1 MAYDVEAVL
10 KANVTQFSS
19 GIKEAESLFDS
30 LLNKSNSTM
39 DKLSSG
45 ISAAGKAI
53 TGIGLG
59 TTAIGVSAAKG
70 FGEFQANLNKA
81 AVVAGGTSK
90 NINELAD
97 VANRM
102 GAELPISA
110 NEAAQAMI
118 EMAQN
123 GADLNKIKTQFP
135 AIAQAATAAGAD
147 LTTTAGVVQQA
158 MNVWG
163 DSIGSSEQAAAIL
176 TQNANISNASIETM
190 QQGLSNVAS
199 SSKLLGVNMTDASAA
214 IGLITNTGMSAAQA
228 SQDLNHAMLKMAAP
242 TKNGAKEM
250 ARLGLS
256 FTDAAGNMK
265 PFKQI
270 LEEVAE
276 KTKDMSQAE
285 KTATLKNLFDTSGM
299 QAINPLLD
307 AVMNKTDDATK
318 SWDAATNALNGVSRS
333 QADAAKFLSE
343 SANEMQ
349 QNMGSKIEQVGGNW
363 EALTNTAMAAKGGV
377 TSSLLDMVNNTLS
390 WAASSDSAVAKWTR
404 SFIGLSPVIGP
415 IMTTVG
421 TAMMNV
427 NNIAKG
433 LGGAFNGLR
442 TVMTNPFALA
452 VIAIGAL
459 VASLVYAYQHSE
471 KFRNVVNKAV
481 DTVVK
486 KFNELKAQ
494 AQPAIDAIKQAFS
507 KFDIAAF
514 APLIATI
521 GTLIASIGRFN
532 KIKLKNPFAGL
543 KFTMPKI
550 KNPFSGLV
558 DMAKSASETV
568 KGAFSG
574 IGNAIKSAF
583 SGIGN
588 MVSTV
593 FKGIASAIGSL
604 NFQGVAAFAV
614 GLAAVTAALVAL
626 SATQGMVL
634 PFLQGLSQIFVQLV
648 SGVLQGFA
656 TALVTLAPI
665 MTTLASALV
674 MLSPLVVAFGTAFSM
689 VATAVGGA
697 IAAIVPAISSGV
709 AQIATALTPIVQI
722 ISTTFVQV
730 VTVISQA
737 IVQIVQAIAP
747 FIPSITS
754 MFTTITTVVANAIT
768 QIIQALAPFIPAVTE
783 MVTAL
788 APVLSQIVQ
797 AFSNLVSQ
805 ISPII
810 DSIGTLFKSL
820 GTAIETVLSGVSN
833 VVTSFGNSIRTVLD
847 GVAGIFE
854 SMGNSAKNAGT
865 GVKLMAQGIS
875 TLTALPLGDM
885 AATLAAVASG
895 LAAIVASGIGFA
907 GAGLQAAGIGMQIM
921 ATSAQMASAAIQ
933 MLPASLSLLTASL
946 GTLPAMLTMAGAS
959 MTAFATSAQS
969 SIASLMVIGATITQ
983 FASMMLMIAPASA
996 TASAG
1001 LASFNGQASAAGS
1014 AMARLGAASA
1024 SALGQITAL
1033 GAGIASSMA
1042 GATASITMAASQMAA
1057 AIPMAGTQMTVTM
1070 QAAMNQIKAVVLNG
1084 MTASASAV
1092 RNGGTQ
1098 MATAIRS
1105 AGTQM
1110 TTTMQS
1116 AMNQVVNVVRNGMT
1130 NAASAVR
1137 NGASQM
1143 ATAMRSAGSQMVA
1156 AANSMVN
1163 QTVSAVRNGRGAMQ
1177 SAGAYMAQGLAVG
1190 MRSALAEVT
1199 AAANQLVA
1207 QAEKAAQAKAKIHSP
1222 SRLFRDE
1229 VGWWIGAGVA
1239 VGIDKSA
1246 ARVAKSVDFIKDL
1259 ASPLDSDILTAGD
1272 FALSDMQES
1281 LSTTISVSHAPQSVQ
1296 HNINNTSNQQRLIEK
1311 IDELLEETR
1320 RGRVIYMDGKEVGR
1334 TVDRHLGQSTQM
1346 RSRTSWA

>member
-10 KANVTQFSS
+10 KANVTQFSR

-39 DKLSSG
+39 DKLTSG
-45 ISAAGKAI
+45 ISAAGKAM

-70 FGEFQANLNKA
+70 FWEFQMNLNKA

-270 LEEVAE
+270 LTEVAE

-377 TSSLLDMVNNTLS
+377 TASLLDMTNNTLS
-390 WAASSDSAVAKWTR
+390 WAASSDSAVAKWIR

-481 DTVVK
+481 DAVVK

-521 GTLIASIGRFN
+521 GTLIASLGRFN
-532 KIKLKNPFAGL
+532 KFKLKNPFAGI
-543 KFTMPKI
+543 KFTMPKF

-568 KGAFSG
+568 KSTFSG

-583 SGIGN
+583 AGIGN

-604 NFQGVAAFAV
+604 NFQGVAAFAA

-626 SATQGMVL
+626 SAVQGMVL
-634 PFLQGLSQIFVQLV
+634 PFLQGLSNIFVQLV

-656 TALVTLAPI
+656 SALVTLAPI
-665 MTTLASALV
+665 MTTLASALA

-689 VATAVGGA
+689 AATAVGGA
-697 IAAIVPAISSGV
+697 IAQIVTALAGGV
-709 AQIATALTPIVQI
+709 AQITTALTPIVQI

-737 IVQIVQAIAP
+737 IAQIIQAIAP
-747 FIPSITS
+747 FIPAITS
-754 MFTTITTVVANAIT
+754 MFSTVTTVVANAIT
-768 QIIQALAPFIPAVTE
+768 QIVQALAPFIPAVTE

-797 AFSNLVSQ
+797 AFSNLVNQ

-810 DSIGTLFKSL
+810 DSIGNLFKSL
-820 GTAIETVLSGVSN
+820 GTAIETVLSGASN

-865 GVKLMAQGIS
+865 GVKLMAQGIA
-875 TLTALPLGDM
+875 TLTALPLGDV
-885 AATLAAVASG
+885 AATLASVAAG
-895 LAAIVASGIGFA
+895 LAGIAASGIATA
-907 GAGLQAAGIGMQIM
+907 GPGMQAAGMGMMLIASAGMQAQVAL
-921 ATSAQMASAAIQ
+921 AT
-933 MLPASLSLLTASL
+933 LPSVITSFTASL
-946 GTLPAMLTMAGAS
+946 NGVGGTLTMAGAAI
-959 MTAFATSAQS
+959 TNFAAGAVSSLAGLAGASAQ
-969 SIASLMVIGATITQ
+969 IASFTATVVTIVGAVGV
-983 FASMMLMIAPASA
+983 AN
-996 TASAG
+996 AG
-1001 LASFNGQASAAGS
+1001 LASFNGQANAAG
-1014 AMARLGAASA
+1014 AALGVLGGRATAAS
-1024 SALGQITAL
+1024 SQIIAL
-1033 GAGIASSMA
+1033 GAGITSAMANATTAIAS
-1042 GATASITMAASQMAA
+1042 
-1057 AIPMAGTQMTVTM
+1057 AGTQMTV
-1070 QAAMNQIKAVVLNG
+1070 
-1084 MTASASAV
+1084 
-1092 RNGGTQ
+1092 
-1098 MATAIRS
+1098 
-1105 AGTQM
+1105 
-1110 TTTMQS
+1110 TMQS

-1156 AANSMVN
+1156 AAQSMVN

-1207 QAEKAAQAKAKIHSP
+1207 QAEKAAQAKAKIKSP

-1259 ASPLDSDILTAGD
+1259 ASPLTSDILTAGD
-1272 FALSDMQES
+1272 FALSDMQAS
-1281 LSTTISVSHAPQSVQ
+1281 LSTTASVNHAPQTISYV
-1296 HNINNTSNQQRLIEK
+1296 NDNTANQNSLMAR
-1311 IDELLEETR
+1311 IDELISQVKDGKR
-1320 RGRVIYMDGKEVGR
+1320 IYMDGKEVGR
-1334 TVDRHLGQSTQM
+1334 TVDRHLGQSTQL

>member
-1 MAYDVEAVL
+1 MAYNVEAVL

-19 GIKEAESLFDS
+19 GIKEAESMFDS

-39 DKLSSG
+39 DKLASG
-45 ISAAGKAI
+45 ISVAGKAM

-70 FGEFQANLNKA
+70 FGEFQMNLNKA

-190 QQGLSNVAS
+190 KQGLSNVAS

-242 TKNGAKEM
+242 SKNGVKAMK
-250 ARLGLS
+250 RLGLS

-270 LEEVAE
+270 LTEVAD

-285 KTATLKNLFDTSGM
+285 KTETLKNLFDTSGM

-318 SWDAATNALNGVSRS
+318 SWEAATNALNGVSGS
-333 QADAAKFLSE
+333 QADAAKFLAE

-377 TSSLLDMVNNTLS
+377 TSSLLDMTNNALS
-390 WAASSDSAVAKWTR
+390 WAASSDSAVAQWTR

-433 LGGAFNGLR
+433 LGGAFNGLKA
-442 TVMTNPFALA
+442 VMSNPFGLA
-452 VIAIGAL
+452 VIAIAAL

-471 KFRNVVNKAV
+471 RFRNVVNQAV

-486 KFNELKAQ
+486 KFNELKAK

-514 APLIATI
+514 APLIATT
-521 GTLIASIGRFN
+521 GTLMASLGMFN
-532 KIKLKNPFAGL
+532 KFKLKNPFAGL
-543 KFTMPKI
+543 KFTMPKL
-550 KNPFSGLV
+550 KNPFSGLAN
-558 DMAKSASETV
+558 MAKSAGAAV
-568 KGAFSG
+568 KGTFSG

-583 SGIGN
+583 SGVGN
-588 MVSTV
+588 MISTV
-593 FKGIASAIGSL
+593 FKGIASAISSL
-604 NFQGVAAFAV
+604 NFQGIAAFAA

-626 SATQGMVL
+626 SAVQGMVL
-634 PFLQGLSQIFVQLV
+634 PFLQGLANIFVQLV
-648 SGVLQGFA
+648 GGVLQGFA
-656 TALVTLAPI
+656 SALVTLAPV
-665 MTTLASALV
+665 MTTLASALA

-709 AQIATALTPIVQI
+709 AQIVTALTPIVQI

-737 IVQIVQAIAP
+737 IAQIIQAIAP
-747 FIPSITS
+747 FIPAITT
-754 MFTTITTVVANAIT
+754 MFTTITTVVANAIV
-768 QIIQALAPFIPAVTE
+768 QIVQALAPFIPAVTE

-788 APVLSQIVQ
+788 APILSQIVQ

-810 DSIGTLFKSL
+810 DSIGTLFRSL
-820 GTAIETVLSGVSN
+820 GTAIETVLSGASN
-833 VVTSFGNSIRTVLD
+833 VVSSFGNSIRTVLD

-854 SMGNSAKNAGT
+854 SMGNSAKNAGM
-865 GVKLMAQGIS
+865 GVKLMAQGIA

-885 AATLAAVASG
+885 AATLAAVAAG
-895 LAAIVASGIGFA
+895 LAGIAASGIATA
-907 GAGLQAAGIGMQIM
+907 GPGMQAAGMGMMLIASAGMQ
-921 ATSAQMASAAIQ
+921 AQVALTT
-933 MLPASLSLLTASL
+933 LPSVITNFTASL
-946 GTLPAMLTMAGAS
+946 NGIGGTLTIAGAAI
-959 MTAFATSAQS
+959 TNFAVGAVSSLAGLSGASAQ
-969 SIASLMVIGATITQ
+969 IASFTAMVVTIVGAVG
-983 FASMMLMIAPASA
+983 IAN
-996 TASAG
+996 AG
-1001 LASFNGQASAAGS
+1001 LASFNGQANAAG
-1014 AMARLGAASA
+1014 AALGVLGGRATAAS
-1024 SALGQITAL
+1024 SQIIAL
-1033 GAGIASSMA
+1033 GAGITSAMANATTAIAS
-1042 GATASITMAASQMAA
+1042 
-1057 AIPMAGTQMTVTM
+1057 AGTQMTV
-1070 QAAMNQIKAVVLNG
+1070 
-1084 MTASASAV
+1084 
-1092 RNGGTQ
+1092 
-1098 MATAIRS
+1098 
-1105 AGTQM
+1105 
-1110 TTTMQS
+1110 TMQS

-1143 ATAMRSAGSQMVA
+1143 ATAMRSAGTQMVA
-1156 AANSMVN
+1156 AAQSMVN
-1163 QTVSAVRNGRGAMQ
+1163 QTVSAVRSGRGAMQ
-1177 SAGAYMAQGLAVG
+1177 SAGYYMAQGLAVG
-1190 MRSALAEVT
+1190 MKAALPEVT

-1229 VGWWIGAGVA
+1229 VGFWIGAGVA
-1239 VGIDKSA
+1239 AGIDKSA

-1259 ASPLDSDILTAGD
+1259 ASPLNSDILTAGD
-1272 FALSDMQES
+1272 FALSDIQAS
-1281 LSTTISVSHAPQSVQ
+1281 LSTTTSVNHAPQTVSYV
-1296 HNINNTSNQQRLIEK
+1296 NDNTASQNSLMAK
-1311 IDELLEETR
+1311 MDELISYVKDGKRL
-1320 RGRVIYMDGKEVGR
+1320 YMDGKEVGR
-1334 TVDRHLGQSTQM
+1334 TVDRHLGQSTQL

>member
-1 MAYDVEAVL
+1 MAFDVEAVL
-10 KANVTQFSS
+10 KANVSQFSR
-19 GIKEAESLFDS
+19 GIKEAESMFDS

-39 DKLSSG
+39 DKLSNG
-45 ISAAGKAI
+45 ISVAGKAM

-59 TTAIGVSAAKG
+59 ATAIGVSAAKG
-70 FGEFQANLNKA
+70 FGEFQMNLNKA

-135 AIAQAATAAGAD
+135 AIAQAATAAGSD

-190 QQGLSNVAS
+190 KQGLSNVAS
-199 SSKLLGVNMTDASAA
+199 SSKLLGVNMTDASTA

-242 TKNGAKEM
+242 TENGAKEM
-250 ARLGLS
+250 ERLGLS

-276 KTKDMSQAE
+276 KTKNMSQAE

-318 SWDAATNALNGVSRS
+318 SWEAATNALNGVSGS
-333 QADAAKFLSE
+333 QADAAKFLAE

-390 WAASSDSAVAKWTR
+390 WAASSDSAVAQWTR

-427 NNIAKG
+427 NHIAKG
-433 LGGAFNGLR
+433 LGGAFNGLK
-442 TVMTNPFALA
+442 TVMSNPFALA

-486 KFNELKAQ
+486 KFNELKAK
-494 AQPAIDAIKQAFS
+494 AQPAIDAIKKAFS

-514 APLIATI
+514 APLIATL
-521 GTLIASIGRFN
+521 GTLMASLGMFN
-532 KIKLKNPFAGL
+532 KFKLKNPFAGL
-543 KFTMPKI
+543 KFTMPKF

-568 KGAFSG
+568 KGTFSG

-583 SGIGN
+583 SGVGN
-588 MVSTV
+588 MISTV

-634 PFLQGLSQIFVQLV
+634 PFLQGLAQIFVQLV

-656 TALVTLAPI
+656 SALVTLAPV
-665 MTTLASALV
+665 MTTLASALA
-674 MLSPLVVAFGTAFSM
+674 MLSPLVIAFGTAFSM
-689 VATAVGGA
+689 AATAVGGA
-697 IAAIVPAISSGV
+697 IAQIVTALAGGV
-709 AQIATALTPIVQI
+709 AQITTALTPIVQI

-737 IVQIVQAIAP
+737 IVQIIQAIAP
-747 FIPSITS
+747 FVPAITT
-754 MFTTITTVVANAIT
+754 MFTTITTVVANAIV

-810 DSIGTLFKSL
+810 DSIGNLFKSL

-865 GVKLMAQGIS
+865 GVKLMAQGIA

-885 AATLAAVASG
+885 AATLAAVAAG
-895 LAAIVASGIGFA
+895 LAGIVASGIGFA
-907 GAGLQAAGIGMQIM
+907 GAGLQAAGTGLMLIATAGMQAQVALTTLPSVI
-921 ATSAQMASAAIQ
+921 TSF
-933 MLPASLSLLTASL
+933 TASL
-946 GTLPAMLTMAGAS
+946 TGIGGALTMAGAAITS
-959 MTAFATSAQS
+959 FAAGAVSSLAGLSGASAQ
-969 SIASLMVIGATITQ
+969 IASFTAMVVTIVGAVG
-983 FASMMLMIAPASA
+983 IAN
-996 TASAG
+996 AG
-1001 LASFNGQASAAGS
+1001 LASFNGQANAAGAALGVLGGRATAASSQIIALGTGIMS
-1014 AMARLGAASA
+1014 AMANAT
-1024 SALGQITAL
+1024 TA
-1033 GAGIASSMA
+1033 IAS
-1042 GATASITMAASQMAA
+1042 
-1057 AIPMAGTQMTVTM
+1057 AGTQMTVTM
-1070 QAAMNQIKAVVLNG
+1070 QSAMNQI
-1084 MTASASAV
+1084 
-1092 RNGGTQ
+1092 
-1098 MATAIRS
+1098 
-1105 AGTQM
+1105 
-1110 TTTMQS
+1110 
-1116 AMNQVVNVVRNGMT
+1116 VNVVRNGMT

-1143 ATAMRSAGSQMVA
+1143 ADAMRSAGTQMVA
-1156 AANSMVN
+1156 AAQSMVN

-1199 AAANQLVA
+1199 AAANQLVE

-1229 VGWWIGAGVA
+1229 VGWWIGAGIS

-1246 ARVAKSVDFIKDL
+1246 AMVAKSVDFIKDL

-1281 LSTTISVSHAPQSVQ
+1281 LSTTISVSHTPQSVQ
-1296 HNINNTSNQQRLIEK
+1296 HNINNTSNQQRLIDK

-1334 TVDRHLGQSTQM
+1334 TVDRHLGQSTQL

>member
-1 MAYDVEAVL
+1 MAYNVEAVL
-10 KANVTQFSS
+10 KANVTQFSR
-19 GIKEAESLFDS
+19 GIKEAESMFDS

-39 DKLSSG
+39 DKLASG
-45 ISAAGKAI
+45 ISVAGKAM

-70 FGEFQANLNKA
+70 FGEFQMNLNKA

-190 QQGLSNVAS
+190 KQGLSNVAS

-242 TKNGAKEM
+242 SKNGVKAMK
-250 ARLGLS
+250 RLGLS

-270 LEEVAE
+270 LTEVAD

-285 KTATLKNLFDTSGM
+285 KTETLKNLFDTSGM

-318 SWDAATNALNGVSRS
+318 SWEAATNALNGVSGS
-333 QADAAKFLSE
+333 QADAAKFLAE

-377 TSSLLDMVNNTLS
+377 TSSLLDMTNNALS
-390 WAASSDSAVAKWTR
+390 WAASSDSAVAQWTR

-433 LGGAFNGLR
+433 LGGAFNGLKA
-442 TVMTNPFALA
+442 VMSNPFGLA
-452 VIAIGAL
+452 VIAIAAL

-471 KFRNVVNKAV
+471 RFRNVVNQAV

-486 KFNELKAQ
+486 KFNELKAK

-514 APLIATI
+514 APLIATT
-521 GTLIASIGRFN
+521 GTLMASLGMFN
-532 KIKLKNPFAGL
+532 KFKLKNPFAGL
-543 KFTMPKI
+543 KFTMPKL
-550 KNPFSGLV
+550 KNPFSGLAN
-558 DMAKSASETV
+558 MAKSAGAAV
-568 KGAFSG
+568 KGTFSG

-583 SGIGN
+583 SGVGN
-588 MVSTV
+588 MISTV
-593 FKGIASAIGSL
+593 FKGIASAISSL
-604 NFQGVAAFAV
+604 NFQGIAAFAA

-626 SATQGMVL
+626 SAVQGMVL
-634 PFLQGLSQIFVQLV
+634 PFLQGLANIFVQLV
-648 SGVLQGFA
+648 GGVLQGFA
-656 TALVTLAPI
+656 SALVTLAPV
-665 MTTLASALV
+665 MTTLASALA

-709 AQIATALTPIVQI
+709 AQIVTALTPIVQI

-737 IVQIVQAIAP
+737 IAQIIQAIAP
-747 FIPSITS
+747 FIPAITT
-754 MFTTITTVVANAIT
+754 MFTTITTVVANAIV
-768 QIIQALAPFIPAVTE
+768 QIVQALAPFIPAVTE

-788 APVLSQIVQ
+788 APILSQIVQ

-810 DSIGTLFKSL
+810 DSIGTLFRSL
-820 GTAIETVLSGVSN
+820 GTAIETVLSGASN
-833 VVTSFGNSIRTVLD
+833 VVSSFGNSIRTVLD

-854 SMGNSAKNAGT
+854 SMGNSAKNAGM
-865 GVKLMAQGIS
+865 GVKLMAQGIA

-885 AATLAAVASG
+885 AATLAAVAAG
-895 LAAIVASGIGFA
+895 LAGIAASGIATA
-907 GAGLQAAGIGMQIM
+907 GPGMQAAGMGMMLIASAGMQ
-921 ATSAQMASAAIQ
+921 AQVALTT
-933 MLPASLSLLTASL
+933 LPSVITNFTASL
-946 GTLPAMLTMAGAS
+946 NGIGGTLTIAGAAI
-959 MTAFATSAQS
+959 TNFAVGAVSSLAGLSGASAQ
-969 SIASLMVIGATITQ
+969 IASFTAMVVTIVGAVG
-983 FASMMLMIAPASA
+983 IAN
-996 TASAG
+996 AG
-1001 LASFNGQASAAGS
+1001 LASFNGQANAAG
-1014 AMARLGAASA
+1014 AALGVLGGRATAAS
-1024 SALGQITAL
+1024 SQIIAL
-1033 GAGIASSMA
+1033 GAGITSAMANATTAIAS
-1042 GATASITMAASQMAA
+1042 
-1057 AIPMAGTQMTVTM
+1057 AGTQMTV
-1070 QAAMNQIKAVVLNG
+1070 
-1084 MTASASAV
+1084 
-1092 RNGGTQ
+1092 
-1098 MATAIRS
+1098 
-1105 AGTQM
+1105 
-1110 TTTMQS
+1110 TMQS

-1143 ATAMRSAGSQMVA
+1143 ATAMRSAGTQMVA
-1156 AANSMVN
+1156 AAQSMVN
-1163 QTVSAVRNGRGAMQ
+1163 QTVSAVRSGRGAMQ
-1177 SAGAYMAQGLAVG
+1177 SAGYYMAQGLAVG
-1190 MRSALAEVT
+1190 MKAALPEVT

-1229 VGWWIGAGVA
+1229 VGFWIGAGVA
-1239 VGIDKSA
+1239 AGIDKSA

-1259 ASPLDSDILTAGD
+1259 ASPLNSDILTAGD
-1272 FALSDMQES
+1272 FALSDIQAS
-1281 LSTTISVSHAPQSVQ
+1281 LSTTTSVNHAPQTVSYV
-1296 HNINNTSNQQRLIEK
+1296 NDNTASQNSLMAK
-1311 IDELLEETR
+1311 MDELISYVKDGKRL
-1320 RGRVIYMDGKEVGR
+1320 YMDGKEVGR
-1334 TVDRHLGQSTQM
+1334 TVDRHLGQSTQL

>member
-1 MAYDVEAVL
+1 MAFDVEAVL
-10 KANVTQFSS
+10 KANVTQFSR
-19 GIKEAESLFDS
+19 GIKEAESMFDS

-45 ISAAGKAI
+45 ISVAGKAM

-59 TTAIGVSAAKG
+59 ATAIGLSAAKG
-70 FGEFQANLNKA
+70 FGEFQMNLNKA

-123 GADLNKIKTQFP
+123 GADLDKIKTQFP

-190 QQGLSNVAS
+190 KQGLSNVAS

-242 TKNGAKEM
+242 TENGAKEM
-250 ARLGLS
+250 ERLGLS

-318 SWDAATNALNGVSRS
+318 SWEAATNALNGVSGS
-333 QADAAKFLSE
+333 QAEAAKFLAE

-377 TSSLLDMVNNTLS
+377 TSSLLDMTNNTLS

-404 SFIGLSPVIGP
+404 SFIGLSPVIGS

-433 LGGAFNGLR
+433 LGGAFNGLK
-442 TVMTNPFALA
+442 TVMSNPFALA
-452 VIAIGAL
+452 VVAIAAF

-481 DTVVK
+481 GTVVK
-486 KFNELKAQ
+486 TFNELKAK
-494 AQPAIDAIKQAFS
+494 AQPALDSIKNALG
-507 KFDIAAF
+507 KFDAGFF
-514 APLIATI
+514 APLIAGI
-521 GTLIASIGRFN
+521 GLFIASIMRLKGV
-532 KIKLKNPFAGL
+532 KIPNPFS
-543 KFTMPKI
+543 KFKLTLPKI
-550 KNPFSGLV
+550 PNPFSGLAN
-558 DMAKSASETV
+558 MAKSAGSAV
-568 KGAFSG
+568 KNVFSG
-574 IGNAIKSAF
+574 LG
-583 SGIGN
+583 
-588 MVSTV
+588 
-593 FKGIASAIGSL
+593 KGIATIFNGVGSAVSSV
-604 NFQGVAAFAV
+604 FQGIAKAISMLNPAGMVSFAV
-614 GLAAVTAALVAL
+614 GLAAVTAALIAL

-634 PFLQGLSQIFVQLV
+634 PFLQGLAQIFVRLV

-656 TALVTLAPI
+656 SALVTLAPV
-665 MTTLASALV
+665 MTTLASALA
-674 MLSPLVVAFGTAFSM
+674 MLSPLVIAFGTAFSM
-689 VATAVGGA
+689 VATAIAGA
-697 IAAIVPAISSGV
+697 IAAIVPAIASFA
-709 AQIATALTPIVQI
+709 AQIITAVTPIVQI

-737 IVQIVQAIAP
+737 IVQIIQAIAP
-747 FIPSITS
+747 FVPAITT
-754 MFTTITTVVANAIT
+754 MFTTITTVVANAIV

-810 DSIGTLFKSL
+810 DSIGNLFKSL

-854 SMGNSAKNAGT
+854 SMGNSAKNAGM

-885 AATLAAVASG
+885 AATLAAVAGG

-907 GAGLQAAGIGMQIM
+907 GAGLQAAGTGLMLIASAGMQAQVALTTLPSVI
-921 ATSAQMASAAIQ
+921 TSF
-933 MLPASLSLLTASL
+933 TASL
-946 GTLPAMLTMAGAS
+946 TGIGGALTMAGAAI
-959 MTAFATSAQS
+959 TNFAAGAVSSLAGLSGASAQ
-969 SIASLMVIGATITQ
+969 IASFTAMVVTIVGAVGV
-983 FASMMLMIAPASA
+983 AN
-996 TASAG
+996 AG
-1001 LASFNGQASAAGS
+1001 LASFNGQANAAGAALSVLGGRATAASSQIIALGTGIMS
-1014 AMARLGAASA
+1014 AMANAT
-1024 SALGQITAL
+1024 TA
-1033 GAGIASSMA
+1033 IAS
-1042 GATASITMAASQMAA
+1042 
-1057 AIPMAGTQMTVTM
+1057 AGTQMTVTM
-1070 QAAMNQIKAVVLNG
+1070 QG
-1084 MTASASAV
+1084 
-1092 RNGGTQ
+1092 
-1098 MATAIRS
+1098 
-1105 AGTQM
+1105 
-1110 TTTMQS
+1110 

-1143 ATAMRSAGSQMVA
+1143 ATAMRSAGTQMVA
-1156 AANSMVN
+1156 AAQSMVN
-1163 QTVSAVRNGRGAMQ
+1163 QTVSTVRNGRGAMQ
-1177 SAGAYMAQGLAVG
+1177 SAGSYMAQGLAVG

-1229 VGWWIGAGVA
+1229 VGWWIGAGIS

-1246 ARVAKSVDFIKDL
+1246 AMVAKSVDFIKDL

-1272 FALSDMQES
+1272 SALSDLQSS
-1281 LSTTISVSHAPQSVQ
+1281 LSTTISVSHTPQSVQ
-1296 HNINNTSNQQRLIEK
+1296 HNINNTSNQQRLIDK
-1311 IDELLEETR
+1311 IDELLQETR

-1334 TVDRHLGQSTQM
+1334 TIDRHLGQSTQL

>member
-1 MAYDVEAVL
+1 MAFDVEAVL

-19 GIKEAESLFDS
+19 GMKEAESMFDS

-45 ISAAGKAI
+45 ISVAGKAI

-59 TTAIGVSAAKG
+59 TTAMGVSAAKG
-70 FGEFQANLNKA
+70 FGEFQMNLNKA

-190 QQGLSNVAS
+190 KQGLSNVAS

-242 TKNGAKEM
+242 SQKSAGEM
-250 ARLGLS
+250 KRLGLS

-270 LEEVAE
+270 LTEVAE
-276 KTKDMSQAE
+276 KTKNMSQAE
-285 KTATLKNLFDTSGM
+285 KTTTLKNLFDTSGM

-318 SWDAATNALNGVSRS
+318 SWEAATNELTSVSGS
-333 QADAAKFLSE
+333 QADAAKFLAE

-363 EALTNTAMAAKGGV
+363 ESLTNTAMAAKGGV
-377 TSSLLDMVNNTLS
+377 TSSLLDMTNNALS
-390 WAASSDSAVAKWTR
+390 WAASSDSAVAQWTR

-433 LGGAFNGLR
+433 LGGAFNGLKA
-442 TVMTNPFALA
+442 VMSNPFALA
-452 VIAIGAL
+452 VIAIAAL
-459 VASLVYAYQHSE
+459 VAGLVYAYQHSE

-481 DTVVK
+481 DAVVK
-486 KFNELKAQ
+486 KFNELKAK
-494 AQPAIDAIKQAFS
+494 AQPAIDEIRQAFS

-514 APLIATI
+514 APLIATT
-521 GTLIASIGRFN
+521 GTLMASLGMFN
-532 KIKLKNPFAGL
+532 KFKFKNPLAGL
-543 KFTMPKI
+543 KFTMPKLN
-550 KNPFSGLV
+550 NPFSGLAN
-558 DMAKSASETV
+558 MAKSASETV
-568 KGAFSG
+568 KGTFSG
-574 IGNAIKSAF
+574 IGNAIKSVF
-583 SGIGN
+583 SGVGN
-588 MVSTV
+588 MISTV
-593 FKGIASAIGSL
+593 FKGMASAIGSL

-626 SATQGMVL
+626 SAVQGMVL
-634 PFLQGLSQIFVQLV
+634 PFLQGLAAIFVQLV
-648 SGVLQGFA
+648 GGTLQAFA
-656 TALVTLAPI
+656 SALITLAPV
-665 MTTLASALV
+665 MTTLASALT

-689 VATAVGGA
+689 VATAIGGA
-697 IAAIVPAISSGV
+697 IAAIVPAIADGV
-709 AQIATALTPIVQI
+709 AQIITALTPVVQI

-754 MFTTITTVVANAIT
+754 MFTTIATVVANAIV
-768 QIIQALAPFIPAVTE
+768 QIIQALAPFIPAVTQ
-783 MVTAL
+783 MVMAL
-788 APVLSQIVQ
+788 APILSQIVQ
-797 AFSNLVSQ
+797 AFNNLISQ

-810 DSIGTLFKSL
+810 DSIGNLFESL
-820 GTAIETVLSGVSN
+820 GTAIESVLSGASN
-833 VVTSFGNSIRTVLD
+833 VISSFGNSIRTVLD
-847 GVAGIFE
+847 GVAGIFDAI
-854 SMGNSAKNAGT
+854 GGAARNAGE
-865 GVKLMAQGIS
+865 GVKLMAQGIAI
-875 TLTALPLGDM
+875 LTGLPLGDM
-885 AATLAAVASG
+885 AATLAAVAVG
-895 LAAIVASGIGFA
+895 LTAIAGSGIATA
-907 GAGLQAAGIGMQIM
+907 GPGMQAAGVGMMLIATAGMQAQVALTTLPSVI
-921 ATSAQMASAAIQ
+921 TSFA
-933 MLPASLSLLTASL
+933 ASLTGIG
-946 GTLPAMLTMAGAS
+946 GTLIMAGAAI
-959 MTAFATSAQS
+959 TNFAVGAVASLAGLSGASAQ
-969 SIASLMVIGATITQ
+969 IAGFTAMVVTIVS
-983 FASMMLMIAPASA
+983 AVGIAN
-996 TASAG
+996 AG
-1001 LASFNGQASAAGS
+1001 LASFNGQANAAG
-1014 AMARLGAASA
+1014 AALGVLGGRATAAS
-1024 SALGQITAL
+1024 SQIIAL
-1033 GAGIASSMA
+1033 GAGITSAMANATTAIAS
-1042 GATASITMAASQMAA
+1042 
-1057 AIPMAGTQMTVTM
+1057 AGTQMTV
-1070 QAAMNQIKAVVLNG
+1070 
-1084 MTASASAV
+1084 
-1092 RNGGTQ
+1092 
-1098 MATAIRS
+1098 
-1105 AGTQM
+1105 
-1110 TTTMQS
+1110 TMQS

-1130 NAASAVR
+1130 NATSAVQ
-1137 NGASQM
+1137 NGTSQM
-1143 ATAMRSAGSQMVA
+1143 ADAMRSAGTQMVA
-1156 AANSMVN
+1156 AAQSMVN

-1177 SAGAYMAQGLAVG
+1177 SAGSYMTQGLAVG
-1190 MRSALAEVT
+1190 MRSALSEVT

-1239 VGIDKSA
+1239 AGIDRSA
-1246 ARVAKSVDFIKDL
+1246 GMVAKSVDFIKDL
-1259 ASPLDSDILTAGD
+1259 AGPLASDILTAGD
-1272 FALSDMQES
+1272 FALSDIQAS
-1281 LSTTISVSHAPQSVQ
+1281 LSTTTAVNHAPQTISYV
-1296 HNINNTSNQQRLIEK
+1296 NDNTANQNSLMTK
-1311 IDELLEETR
+1311 MDELISHVKD
-1320 RGRVIYMDGKEVGR
+1320 GKNIYMDGKEVGR
-1334 TVDRHLGQSTQM
+1334 SVDRHLGQNTQL

>member
-19 GIKEAESLFDS
+19 GIKEAESMFDS
-30 LLNKSNSTM
+30 LLSKSNSTM

-45 ISAAGKAI
+45 ISVAGKAM

-59 TTAIGVSAAKG
+59 ATAIGVSAAKG
-70 FGEFQANLNKA
+70 FGEFQMNLNKA

-190 QQGLSNVAS
+190 KQGLSNVAS

-250 ARLGLS
+250 TRLGLS

-270 LEEVAE
+270 LTEVAE

-307 AVMNKTDDATK
+307 SVMNKTDDATK
-318 SWDAATNALNGVSRS
+318 SWDAATNALNGVSSS
-333 QADAAKFLSE
+333 QADAAKFLAD

-349 QNMGSKIEQVGGNW
+349 QNMGSKLEQVGGNW

-377 TSSLLDMVNNTLS
+377 TSSLLDMTNNTLS

-433 LGGAFNGLR
+433 LGGAFNGLK
-442 TVMTNPFALA
+442 TVMSNPFALA
-452 VIAIGAL
+452 VIAIAGL

-521 GTLIASIGRFN
+521 GTLMASLGMFN
-532 KIKLKNPFAGL
+532 KFKLKNPFAGL
-543 KFTMPKI
+543 KFTMPKF

-583 SGIGN
+583 AGIGN

-626 SATQGMVL
+626 SATQDMIL
-634 PFLQGLSQIFVQLV
+634 PFLQGLAQIFVQLV

-656 TALVTLAPI
+656 SALVTLAPI
-665 MTTLASALV
+665 MTTLASALA
-674 MLSPLVVAFGTAFSM
+674 MLSPLVIAFGTAFSM
-689 VATAVGGA
+689 VATAIGGA
-697 IAAIVPAISSGV
+697 IAQIVPAISSGV
-709 AQIATALTPIVQI
+709 AQIVTALTPIVQI

-737 IVQIVQAIAP
+737 IVQIIQAIAP

-810 DSIGTLFKSL
+810 DSIGNLFKSL

-833 VVTSFGNSIRTVLD
+833 VVTSFGNSVRTVLD

-854 SMGNSAKNAGT
+854 SMGNSAKNAGM
-865 GVKLMAQGIS
+865 GVKLMAQGIA
-875 TLTALPLGDM
+875 TLTGLPLGDM
-885 AATLAAVASG
+885 AATLAAVAGG

-907 GAGLQAAGIGMQIM
+907 GAGLQAAGMGLMMIASAGMQAQVALTTLPSVI
-921 ATSAQMASAAIQ
+921 TSF
-933 MLPASLSLLTASL
+933 TASL
-946 GTLPAMLTMAGAS
+946 TGIGGALAMAGAAI
-959 MTAFATSAQS
+959 TGFAAGAVASLAGLSGASAQ
-969 SIASLMVIGATITQ
+969 IAGFTAMVVTIVGAVG
-983 FASMMLMIAPASA
+983 IAN
-996 TASAG
+996 AG
-1001 LASFNGQASAAGS
+1001 LASFNGQANAAGAALGVLGGRATAASSQIIALGTGITS
-1014 AMARLGAASA
+1014 AMANAT
-1024 SALGQITAL
+1024 TA
-1033 GAGIASSMA
+1033 IAS
-1042 GATASITMAASQMAA
+1042 
-1057 AIPMAGTQMTVTM
+1057 AGTQMTV
-1070 QAAMNQIKAVVLNG
+1070 
-1084 MTASASAV
+1084 
-1092 RNGGTQ
+1092 
-1098 MATAIRS
+1098 
-1105 AGTQM
+1105 
-1110 TTTMQS
+1110 TMQS

-1130 NAASAVR
+1130 NATSAVQ

-1143 ATAMRSAGSQMVA
+1143 AAAMRSAGTQMVSA
-1156 AANSMVN
+1156 AQSMVN

-1190 MRSALAEVT
+1190 MKSALPEVT

-1259 ASPLDSDILTAGD
+1259 ASPLNSDILNAGD
-1272 FALSDMQES
+1272 FALSDMQAS
-1281 LSTTISVSHAPQSVQ
+1281 LSTTASVNHAPQTISYV
-1296 HNINNTSNQQRLIEK
+1296 NDNTASQNSMMARM
-1311 IDELLEETR
+1311 DELISYVKDGKR
-1320 RGRVIYMDGKEVGR
+1320 IYMDGKEVGR
-1334 TVDRHLGQSTQM
+1334 TVDRHLGQSTQL

>member
-1 MAYDVEAVL
+1 MAYNVEAVL

-19 GIKEAESLFDS
+19 GIKEAESMFDS

-39 DKLSSG
+39 DKITSG
-45 ISAAGKAI
+45 ISVAGKAM

-70 FGEFQANLNKA
+70 FGEFQMNLNKA

-199 SSKLLGVNMTDASAA
+199 SSKLLGVNMTDASTA

-250 ARLGLS
+250 QRLGLS

-270 LEEVAE
+270 LTEVAE
-276 KTKDMSQAE
+276 KTKNMSQAE
-285 KTATLKNLFDTSGM
+285 KTASLKNLFDTSGM

-318 SWDAATNALNGVSRS
+318 SWDAATNALNGVSSS
-333 QADAAKFLSE
+333 QADAAKFLAE

-377 TSSLLDMVNNTLS
+377 TSSLLDMTNNTLS

-433 LGGAFNGLR
+433 LGGAFNGLK
-442 TVMTNPFALA
+442 TVMSNPFALA
-452 VIAIGAL
+452 VVAIAGL

-481 DTVVK
+481 DAVVK

-521 GTLIASIGRFN
+521 GTLMASLGMFN
-532 KIKLKNPFAGL
+532 KFKLKNPFAGL
-543 KFTMPKI
+543 KFTMPKF

-568 KGAFSG
+568 KGTFSG

-583 SGIGN
+583 AGIGN

-604 NFQGVAAFAV
+604 NFQGVASFAV
-614 GLAAVTAALVAL
+614 SLAAVTAALVAL
-626 SATQGMVL
+626 SAVQGMVL

-648 SGVLQGFA
+648 GGVLQGFA
-656 TALVTLAPI
+656 SALVTLAPV
-665 MTTLASALV
+665 MTTLASALT

-709 AQIATALTPIVQI
+709 AQIVTALTPIVQI

-737 IVQIVQAIAP
+737 IVQIIQAIAP
-747 FIPSITS
+747 FIPAITT

-820 GTAIETVLSGVSN
+820 GTAIESVLNGASN
-833 VVTSFGNSIRTVLD
+833 VVNSFGNSIRTVLD

-854 SMGNSAKNAGT
+854 SMGNSAKNAGM
-865 GVKLMAQGIS
+865 GVKLMAQGIA
-875 TLTALPLGDM
+875 TLTGLPLGDM
-885 AATLAAVASG
+885 AATLAAVAAG

-907 GAGLQAAGIGMQIM
+907 GAGLQAAGMGLMLIATAGMQAQVALTTLPSVI
-921 ATSAQMASAAIQ
+921 TSF
-933 MLPASLSLLTASL
+933 TASL
-946 GTLPAMLTMAGAS
+946 TGIGGALTTAGAAI
-959 MTAFATSAQS
+959 TNFAAGAVSSLAGLSGASAQ
-969 SIASLMVIGATITQ
+969 IASFTAMVVTIVGAVG
-983 FASMMLMIAPASA
+983 IAN
-996 TASAG
+996 AG
-1001 LASFNGQASAAGS
+1001 LASFNGQANAAGAALS
-1014 AMARLGAASA
+1014 VLGGRATAAS
-1024 SALGQITAL
+1024 SQIIAL
-1033 GAGIASSMA
+1033 GAGIMSAMSNATTAIAS
-1042 GATASITMAASQMAA
+1042 
-1057 AIPMAGTQMTVTM
+1057 AGTQMTV
-1070 QAAMNQIKAVVLNG
+1070 
-1084 MTASASAV
+1084 
-1092 RNGGTQ
+1092 
-1098 MATAIRS
+1098 
-1105 AGTQM
+1105 
-1110 TTTMQS
+1110 TMQS

-1143 ATAMRSAGSQMVA
+1143 ATAMRSAGTQMVA

-1190 MRSALAEVT
+1190 MKSALPEVT

-1259 ASPLDSDILTAGD
+1259 ASPLTGDILSAGD
-1272 FALSDMQES
+1272 FALSDIQAS
-1281 LSTTISVSHAPQSVQ
+1281 LSTTASVNHAPQTISYV
-1296 HNINNTSNQQRLIEK
+1296 NDNTANQNSLMARM
-1311 IDELLEETR
+1311 DELISHVKDGKRL
-1320 RGRVIYMDGKEVGR
+1320 YMDGKEVGR
-1334 TVDRHLGQSTQM
+1334 TVDRHLGQSTQL

>member
-1 MAYDVEAVL
+1 MAFDVEAIL
-10 KANVTQFSS
+10 KANVTQFSR
-19 GIKEAESLFDS
+19 GIKEAESMFDS
-30 LLNKSNSTM
+30 LLAKSNSTM
-39 DKLSSG
+39 DKLSNG
-45 ISAAGKAI
+45 ISVAGKAM

-59 TTAIGVSAAKG
+59 ATAIGVSAAKG
-70 FGEFQANLNKA
+70 FGEFQMNLNKA

-123 GADLNKIKTQFP
+123 GADLDKIKTQFP

-190 QQGLSNVAS
+190 RQGLSNVAS

-242 TKNGAKEM
+242 TENGAKEM
-250 ARLGLS
+250 QRLGLS

-270 LEEVAE
+270 LTEVAE

-318 SWDAATNALNGVSRS
+318 SWEAATNALNGVSGS
-333 QADAAKFLSE
+333 QAEAAKFLAE

-377 TSSLLDMVNNTLS
+377 TSSLLDMVNSTLS
-390 WAASSDSAVAKWTR
+390 WAASSDSAVAQWTR

-433 LGGAFNGLR
+433 LGGAFNGLKA
-442 TVMTNPFALA
+442 VMSNPFALA
-452 VIAIGAL
+452 VVAIAGL

-481 DTVVK
+481 SAVSSA
-486 KFNELKAQ
+486 FNKLKAK
-494 AQPAIDAIKQAFS
+494 AQPALDSIAKALG
-507 KFDIAAF
+507 KFDAGFF
-514 APLIATI
+514 APLIGGI
-521 GTLIASIGRFN
+521 GLFIASLM
-532 KIKLKNPFAGL
+532 KLKGVKIPNPLSNFKPTLPKFPNPFTGL
-543 KFTMPKI
+543 A
-550 KNPFSGLV
+550 
-558 DMAKSASETV
+558 DMAKSAGSAV
-568 KGAFSG
+568 KNVFSG
-574 IGNAIKSAF
+574 LG
-583 SGIGN
+583 
-588 MVSTV
+588 
-593 FKGIASAIGSL
+593 KGIATIFNGVGSAISSVFQGIARAVSML
-604 NFQGVAAFAV
+604 NPAGVAAFAA

-626 SATQGMVL
+626 SAVQGMVL

-648 SGVLQGFA
+648 GGVLQGFA
-656 TALVTLAPI
+656 SALVTLAPV
-665 MTTLASALV
+665 MTTLASALS
-674 MLSPLVVAFGTAFSM
+674 MLSPLVIAFGTAFSM

-697 IAAIVPAISSGV
+697 IAQIVPAISSFV
-709 AQIATALTPIVQI
+709 AQIVTALTPIVQI

-737 IVQIVQAIAP
+737 IVQIIQAIAP
-747 FIPSITS
+747 FVPAITT
-754 MFTTITTVVANAIT
+754 MFTSVTTVVANAIV

-810 DSIGTLFKSL
+810 ESIGNLFKSL
-820 GTAIETVLSGVSN
+820 GTAIETVLSGASN
-833 VVTSFGNSIRTVLD
+833 VITSFGNSVRTVLD

-854 SMGNSAKNAGT
+854 SMGNSAKNAGM
-865 GVKLMAQGIS
+865 GVKLMAQGIA
-875 TLTALPLGDM
+875 TLTGLPLGDM
-885 AATLAAVASG
+885 AATLAAVAGG

-907 GAGLQAAGIGMQIM
+907 GAGLQAAGTGLMMIATAGMQAQVALTTLPSVI
-921 ATSAQMASAAIQ
+921 TSF
-933 MLPASLSLLTASL
+933 TASL
-946 GTLPAMLTMAGAS
+946 TGIGGALTTAGAAIGNFAAGAVSSLAGLAGAS
-959 MTAFATSAQS
+959 AQ
-969 SIASLMVIGATITQ
+969 IASFTAMVVTIVGAVGV
-983 FASMMLMIAPASA
+983 AN
-996 TASAG
+996 AG
-1001 LASFNGQASAAGS
+1001 LATFNGQANAAGAALGVLGGRATAASSQIVALGTGIMS
-1014 AMARLGAASA
+1014 AMASA
-1024 SALGQITAL
+1024 TTA
-1033 GAGIASSMA
+1033 IAS
-1042 GATASITMAASQMAA
+1042 
-1057 AIPMAGTQMTVTM
+1057 AGTQMTV
-1070 QAAMNQIKAVVLNG
+1070 
-1084 MTASASAV
+1084 
-1092 RNGGTQ
+1092 
-1098 MATAIRS
+1098 
-1105 AGTQM
+1105 
-1110 TTTMQS
+1110 TMQS

-1143 ATAMRSAGSQMVA
+1143 AAAMRSAGTQMVA
-1156 AANSMVN
+1156 AAQSMIN
-1163 QTVSAVRNGRGAMQ
+1163 QTVSTVRNGRGAMQ
-1177 SAGAYMAQGLAVG
+1177 SAGSYMAQGLAVG

-1229 VGWWIGAGVA
+1229 VGWWIGAGIS

-1246 ARVAKSVDFIKDL
+1246 AMVAKSVDFIKDL
-1259 ASPLDSDILTAGD
+1259 ASPLNSDILAADD
-1272 FALSDMQES
+1272 FALSDMQSS
-1281 LSTTISVSHAPQSVQ
+1281 LSSTISVSHTPQSVQ
-1296 HNINNTSNQQRLIEK
+1296 HNINNTSNQQRLIDK
-1311 IDELLEETR
+1311 IDELLQETR

-1334 TVDRHLGQSTQM
+1334 TIDRHLGQSTQL

>member
-19 GIKEAESLFDS
+19 GIKEAESMFDS

-39 DKLSSG
+39 DKLASG
-45 ISAAGKAI
+45 ISVAGKAI

-70 FGEFQANLNKA
+70 FGEFQMNLNKA

-270 LEEVAE
+270 LTEVAE

-307 AVMNKTDDATK
+307 SVMNKTDDATK

-377 TSSLLDMVNNTLS
+377 TASLLDMTNNTLS

-452 VIAIGAL
+452 VVAIGAL

-481 DTVVK
+481 DAVVK

-521 GTLIASIGRFN
+521 GTLMASLSRFN
-532 KIKLKNPFAGL
+532 KFKLKNPFAGL
-543 KFTMPKI
+543 KFTMPKF

-568 KGAFSG
+568 KGTFSG
-574 IGNAIKSAF
+574 IGNAIKSAL
-583 SGIGN
+583 SGVGN

-614 GLAAVTAALVAL
+614 GLGAVTAALVAL
-626 SATQGMVL
+626 SAVQGMVL

-656 TALVTLAPI
+656 SALVTLAPI
-665 MTTLASALV
+665 MTTLASALA

-697 IAAIVPAISSGV
+697 IAQIVPAISSGV
-709 AQIATALTPIVQI
+709 AQIVTALTPIVQI

-737 IVQIVQAIAP
+737 IAQIIQAIAP
-747 FIPSITS
+747 FIPAITS
-754 MFTTITTVVANAIT
+754 MFTTIVTVVSNAIT
-768 QIIQALAPFIPAVTE
+768 QIVQALAPFIPAVTE

-810 DSIGTLFKSL
+810 NSIGTLFKSL
-820 GTAIETVLSGVSN
+820 GTAIETVLSGASN
-833 VVTSFGNSIRTVLD
+833 VITSFGNSIRTVLD

-854 SMGNSAKNAGT
+854 SMGNSAKNAGM

-875 TLTALPLGDM
+875 TLTALPLGDV
-885 AATLAAVASG
+885 AATLASVAAG
-895 LAAIVASGIGFA
+895 LAGIAASGIATA
-907 GAGLQAAGIGMQIM
+907 GPGMQAAGMGMMLIASAGMQAQVAL
-921 ATSAQMASAAIQ
+921 AT
-933 MLPASLSLLTASL
+933 LPSVITNFTASL
-946 GTLPAMLTMAGAS
+946 NGVGGTLTMAGAAI
-959 MTAFATSAQS
+959 TNFAVGAVASLAGLAGASAQ
-969 SIASLMVIGATITQ
+969 IASFTAMVVTIVGAVGV
-983 FASMMLMIAPASA
+983 AN
-996 TASAG
+996 AG
-1001 LASFNGQASAAGS
+1001 LASFNGQANAAG
-1014 AMARLGAASA
+1014 AALGVLGGRATAAS
-1024 SALGQITAL
+1024 SQIIAL
-1033 GAGIASSMA
+1033 GAGITSAMANATTAIAS
-1042 GATASITMAASQMAA
+1042 
-1057 AIPMAGTQMTVTM
+1057 AGTQMTV
-1070 QAAMNQIKAVVLNG
+1070 
-1084 MTASASAV
+1084 
-1092 RNGGTQ
+1092 
-1098 MATAIRS
+1098 
-1105 AGTQM
+1105 
-1110 TTTMQS
+1110 TMQS

-1130 NAASAVR
+1130 NAAAAVQ

-1207 QAEKAAQAKAKIHSP
+1207 QAEKAAKAKAEIKSP

-1239 VGIDKSA
+1239 VGIEKSA
-1246 ARVAKSVDFIKDL
+1246 TRVAKSVDFIKDL
-1259 ASPLDSDILTAGD
+1259 ASPLTSDILNAGD
-1272 FALSDMQES
+1272 FALSDMQAS
-1281 LSTTISVSHAPQSVQ
+1281 LSTTASVNHAPQTISYV
-1296 HNINNTSNQQRLIEK
+1296 NDNTASQNSMMAK
-1311 IDELLEETR
+1311 IDELISQVKDGKR
-1320 RGRVIYMDGKEVGR
+1320 IYMDGKEVGR
-1334 TVDRHLGQSTQM
+1334 TVDRHLGQSTQL

>member
-1 MAYDVEAVL
+1 MAFDVEAVL
-10 KANVTQFSS
+10 KANVTQFSR
-19 GIKEAESLFDS
+19 GIKEAESMFDS

-39 DKLSSG
+39 DKLANG
-45 ISAAGKAI
+45 ISVAGKAM

-59 TTAIGVSAAKG
+59 ATAIGISAAKG
-70 FGEFQANLNKA
+70 FGEFQMNLNKA

-190 QQGLSNVAS
+190 KQGLSNVAS

-242 TKNGAKEM
+242 TENGAKEM
-250 ARLGLS
+250 ERLGLS

-318 SWDAATNALNGVSRS
+318 SWEAATNALNGVSGS
-333 QADAAKFLSE
+333 QADAAKFLAE

-390 WAASSDSAVAKWTR
+390 WAASSDSAVAQWTR

-427 NNIAKG
+427 NHIAKG
-433 LGGAFNGLR
+433 LGGAFNGLK
-442 TVMTNPFALA
+442 TVMSNPFALA
-452 VIAIGAL
+452 VVAIGAL

-486 KFNELKAQ
+486 KFNELKAK
-494 AQPAIDAIKQAFS
+494 AQPAIDAIKRAFS

-521 GTLIASIGRFN
+521 GTLMASLGMFN
-532 KIKLKNPFAGL
+532 KFKLKNPFAGL
-543 KFTMPKI
+543 KFTMPKF

-558 DMAKSASETV
+558 DMAKSASATV
-568 KGAFSG
+568 KNTFNG
-574 IGNAIKSAF
+574 IGNAIKSAL

-634 PFLQGLSQIFVQLV
+634 PFLQGLAQIFVQLV
-648 SGVLQGFA
+648 GGVLQGFA
-656 TALVTLAPI
+656 SALVTLAPV
-665 MTTLASALV
+665 MTTLASALA

-689 VATAVGGA
+689 VATSIGGA
-697 IAAIVPAISSGV
+697 IAAIVPAIASGA
-709 AQIATALTPIVQI
+709 AQIIAALTPIVQI

-737 IVQIVQAIAP
+737 IVQIIQAIAP
-747 FIPSITS
+747 FVPAITT
-754 MFTTITTVVANAIT
+754 MFTSVTTVVANAIV
-768 QIIQALAPFIPAVTE
+768 QIIQALAPFIPAVTQ

-810 DSIGTLFKSL
+810 DSIGNLFKSI
-820 GTAIETVLSGVSN
+820 GTAIETVLSGASN
-833 VVTSFGNSIRTVLD
+833 VINSFGNSIRTVLD

-865 GVKLMAQGIS
+865 GVKLMAQGIA
-875 TLTALPLGDM
+875 TLTGLPLGDM
-885 AATLAAVASG
+885 AATLAAVAGG

-907 GAGLQAAGIGMQIM
+907 GAGLQAAGMGLMLIATAGMQ
-921 ATSAQMASAAIQ
+921 AQVALTT
-933 MLPASLSLLTASL
+933 LPSVFTNFTASL
-946 GTLPAMLTMAGAS
+946 TGIGGALTMAGA
-959 MTAFATSAQS
+959 AIANFAAGAVSSLAGLSGASAQ
-969 SIASLMVIGATITQ
+969 IASFTAMVVTIVGAVG
-983 FASMMLMIAPASA
+983 IAN
-996 TASAG
+996 AG
-1001 LASFNGQASAAGS
+1001 LTSFNGQANAAG
-1014 AMARLGAASA
+1014 AALGDLGGRATAAS
-1024 SALGQITAL
+1024 SQIIAL
-1033 GAGIASSMA
+1033 GAGIMSAMANATTAIAS
-1042 GATASITMAASQMAA
+1042 
-1057 AIPMAGTQMTVTM
+1057 AGTQMTV
-1070 QAAMNQIKAVVLNG
+1070 
-1084 MTASASAV
+1084 
-1092 RNGGTQ
+1092 
-1098 MATAIRS
+1098 
-1105 AGTQM
+1105 
-1110 TTTMQS
+1110 TMQS

-1130 NAASAVR
+1130 NAAAAVR

-1143 ATAMRSAGSQMVA
+1143 ATAMRSAGTQMVA

-1190 MRSALAEVT
+1190 IRSALPEVT

-1229 VGWWIGAGVA
+1229 VGWWIGAGIS

-1246 ARVAKSVDFIKDL
+1246 SMVAKSVDFIKDL
-1259 ASPLDSDILTAGD
+1259 ASPLDSDILNAGD
-1272 FALSDMQES
+1272 FALSDMQAS
-1281 LSTTISVSHAPQSVQ
+1281 LSTTISVSHTPQSVQ
-1296 HNINNTSNQQRLIEK
+1296 HNINNTSNQQRLIDK

-1334 TVDRHLGQSTQM
+1334 TVDRHLGQNTQL

>member
-1 MAYDVEAVL
+1 MAFDVEAVL
-10 KANVTQFSS
+10 KANVSQFSI
-19 GIKEAESLFDS
+19 GIKEAESMFDS

-39 DKLSSG
+39 GMLANG
-45 ISAAGKAI
+45 ISVAGKTM

-59 TTAIGVSAAKG
+59 ATAIGVSAAKG
-70 FGEFQANLNKA
+70 FGEFQMNLNKA

-123 GADLNKIKTQFP
+123 GADLDKIKTQFP

-163 DSIGSSEQAAAIL
+163 DSVGSSEQAAAIL

-190 QQGLSNVAS
+190 KQGLSNVAS

-242 TKNGAKEM
+242 TENGAKEM
-250 ARLGLS
+250 ERLGLS
-256 FTDAAGNMK
+256 FTDTAGNMK

-270 LEEVAE
+270 LTEVAE

-318 SWDAATNALNGVSRS
+318 SWDAATNALTSVSGS

-349 QNMGSKIEQVGGNW
+349 QNMGSKIEQIGGNW

-377 TSSLLDMVNNTLS
+377 TSSLLDMANSTLS
-390 WAASSDSAVAKWTR
+390 WAASSDSAVAQWTR

-415 IMTTVG
+415 ILTTVG

-433 LGGAFNGLR
+433 LGGAFNGLKA
-442 TVMTNPFALA
+442 VMSNPFGLA
-452 VIAIGAL
+452 VVAIGAL

-481 DTVVK
+481 NAVAK
-486 KFNELKAQ
+486 AFNELKAK

-521 GTLIASIGRFN
+521 GTLMVSLGRFN
-532 KIKLKNPFAGL
+532 KFKLKNPFAGF
-543 KFTMPKI
+543 KFTIPKLN
-550 KNPFSGLV
+550 NPFSGLV
-558 DMAKSASETV
+558 DMAKSAGEAV
-568 KGAFSG
+568 KGTFNG
-574 IGNAIKSAF
+574 IGNGIKSAL

-588 MVSTV
+588 MISTV

-604 NFQGVAAFAV
+604 NFQGVASFAV

-626 SATQGMVL
+626 SAVQGMVL

-656 TALVTLAPI
+656 SALVTLAPV
-665 MTTLASALV
+665 MTTLASALA

-689 VATAVGGA
+689 AATAVGGA
-697 IAAIVPAISSGV
+697 IAQIVTALAGGV
-709 AQIATALTPIVQI
+709 AQIVTALTPIVQI

-737 IVQIVQAIAP
+737 IVQIIQAIAP
-747 FIPSITS
+747 FIPSITN
-754 MFTTITTVVANAIT
+754 MFTSVTTVVANAIV

-783 MVTAL
+783 TVTAL

-810 DSIGTLFKSL
+810 DSIGNLFKSL
-820 GTAIETVLSGVSN
+820 GTAIETVLSGASN
-833 VVTSFGNSIRTVLD
+833 VITSFGNSVRTVLD

-854 SMGNSAKNAGT
+854 SMGNSAKNAGM
-865 GVKLMAQGIS
+865 GVKLMAQGIA
-875 TLTALPLGDM
+875 TLTGLPLGDM
-885 AATLAAVASG
+885 AATLAAVALG

-907 GAGLQAAGIGMQIM
+907 GAGLQAAGVGMQIM

-933 MLPASLSLLTASL
+933 MLPAALSLLTASL

-969 SIASLMVIGATITQ
+969 SVASLMAIGATITQ
-983 FASMMLMIAPASA
+983 FASMMLVIAPASA

-1001 LASFNGQASAAGS
+1001 LAAFNGQASAAGS
-1014 AMARLGAASA
+1014 AMSNLGAASA
-1024 SALGQITAL
+1024 SVLAQVTAL
-1033 GAGIASSMA
+1033 GTGITSSMA
-1042 GATASITMAASQMAA
+1042 GATASIKMAASQMAA

-1070 QAAMNQIKAVVLNG
+1070 QAAMNRIKMVVLNG

-1098 MATAIRS
+1098 MSTAIS
-1105 AGTQM
+1105 SSGTQM
-1110 TTTMQS
+1110 VTITQSTMSQMKS
-1116 AMNQVVNVVRNGMT
+1116 TVQNGM
-1130 NAASAVR
+1130 SSIVSSVII
-1137 NGASQM
+1137 G
-1143 ATAMRSAGSQMVA
+1143 GSQMV
-1156 AANSMVN
+1156 
-1163 QTVSAVRNGRGAMQ
+1163 SAWQ
-1177 SAGAYMAQGLAVG
+1177 SAGQQMVSATQNFVNSANSSLRNIGSGVNLYSNGSALMSGLKSGIDAGWSQITSNVSNMAQ
-1190 MRSALAEVT
+1190 
-1199 AAANQLVA
+1199 
-1207 QAEKAAQAKAKIHSP
+1207 
-1222 SRLFRDE
+1222 
-1229 VGWWIGAGVA
+1229 W
-1239 VGIDKSA
+1239 
-1246 ARVAKSVDFIKDL
+1246 IKDHKGPVSYDRRL
-1259 ASPLDSDILTAGD
+1259 LIENGQAIMAGLYRGISIGWDKVKGLVTPMAGIISDFVQGGMADS
-1272 FALSDMQES
+1272 FALPDATAVLGSN
-1281 LSTTISVSHAPQSVQ
+1281 LTISHTPQSVQ
-1296 HNINNTSNQQRLIEK
+1296 HNINNTSNKQRLIDK

-1334 TVDRHLGQSTQM
+1334 TVDRHLGQNTQL

>member
-19 GIKEAESLFDS
+19 GIKEAESMFDS

-39 DKLSSG
+39 DKLANG
-45 ISAAGKAI
+45 ISVAGKAM

-70 FGEFQANLNKA
+70 FGEFQMNLNKA

-176 TQNANISNASIETM
+176 TQNANISNASIDTM
-190 QQGLSNVAS
+190 RQGLSNVAS
-199 SSKLLGVNMTDASAA
+199 SSKLLGVNMTDASTA

-250 ARLGLS
+250 TRLGLS

-276 KTKDMSQAE
+276 KTKNMSQAE

-318 SWDAATNALNGVSRS
+318 SWDAATNALNSVSGS
-333 QADAAKFLSE
+333 QADAAKFLAE

-377 TSSLLDMVNNTLS
+377 TSSLLDMTNNTLS

-433 LGGAFNGLR
+433 LGGAFNGLKA
-442 TVMTNPFALA
+442 VMSNPFALA
-452 VIAIGAL
+452 VIAIAGL

-521 GTLIASIGRFN
+521 GTLMASLGMFN
-532 KIKLKNPFAGL
+532 KFKLKNPFAGL
-543 KFTMPKI
+543 KFTMPKF

-583 SGIGN
+583 AGIGN

-634 PFLQGLSQIFVQLV
+634 PFLQGLANIFVQLV
-648 SGVLQGFA
+648 GGVLQGFA
-656 TALVTLAPI
+656 SALVTLAPV
-665 MTTLASALV
+665 MTTLASALT

-709 AQIATALTPIVQI
+709 AQIVTALTPIVQI

-754 MFTTITTVVANAIT
+754 MFTTITTVIANAIT

-810 DSIGTLFKSL
+810 DSIGNLFKSL

-833 VVTSFGNSIRTVLD
+833 VVTSFGNSVRTVLD

-854 SMGNSAKNAGT
+854 SMGNSAKNAGM
-865 GVKLMAQGIS
+865 GVKLMAQGIA
-875 TLTALPLGDM
+875 TLTGLPLGDM
-885 AATLAAVASG
+885 AATLAAVAAG

-907 GAGLQAAGIGMQIM
+907 GAGLQAAGMGLMMIASAGMQ
-921 ATSAQMASAAIQ
+921 AQVALTTLPSVFTSF
-933 MLPASLSLLTASL
+933 TASL
-946 GTLPAMLTMAGAS
+946 AGIGGALTMAGAAI
-959 MTAFATSAQS
+959 TNFAVGAVASLAGLAGASAQ
-969 SIASLMVIGATITQ
+969 IASFTAMVVTIVGAVG
-983 FASMMLMIAPASA
+983 IAN
-996 TASAG
+996 AG
-1001 LASFNGQASAAGS
+1001 LASFNGQANAAGAALGVLGGRATAASSQIIALGTGIMS
-1014 AMARLGAASA
+1014 AMSNAT
-1024 SALGQITAL
+1024 TA
-1033 GAGIASSMA
+1033 IAS
-1042 GATASITMAASQMAA
+1042 
-1057 AIPMAGTQMTVTM
+1057 AGTQMTV
-1070 QAAMNQIKAVVLNG
+1070 
-1084 MTASASAV
+1084 
-1092 RNGGTQ
+1092 
-1098 MATAIRS
+1098 
-1105 AGTQM
+1105 
-1110 TTTMQS
+1110 TMQS

-1143 ATAMRSAGSQMVA
+1143 ATAMRSAGTQMVA
-1156 AANSMVN
+1156 AAQSMVN

-1190 MRSALAEVT
+1190 MRSALPEVT

-1259 ASPLDSDILTAGD
+1259 TSPLTSDILTAGD
-1272 FALSDMQES
+1272 FALSDIQAS
-1281 LSTTISVSHAPQSVQ
+1281 LSATASVNHAPQTISYA
-1296 HNINNTSNQQRLIEK
+1296 NDNTASQNSIMAK
-1311 IDELLEETR
+1311 MDELISQVKNGKR
-1320 RGRVIYMDGKEVGR
+1320 IYMDGKEVGR
-1334 TVDRHLGQSTQM
+1334 TVDRHLGQNTQL
-1346 RSRTSWA
+1346 RGRTSWT

>member
-1 MAYDVEAVL
+1 MAFDVEAVL
-10 KANVTQFSS
+10 KANVSQFSR
-19 GIKEAESLFDS
+19 GIKEAESMFDS

-39 DKLSSG
+39 DKLSNG
-45 ISAAGKAI
+45 ISVAGKAM

-59 TTAIGVSAAKG
+59 ATAIGVTAAKG
-70 FGEFQANLNKA
+70 FGEFQMNLNKA

-123 GADLNKIKTQFP
+123 GADLGKIKTQFP

-190 QQGLSNVAS
+190 KQGLSNVAS

-242 TKNGAKEM
+242 TENGAKEM
-250 ARLGLS
+250 ERLGLS
-256 FTDAAGNMK
+256 FTHAAGNMK

-270 LEEVAE
+270 LTEVAE

-318 SWDAATNALNGVSRS
+318 SWEAATNALNSVSGS

-349 QNMGSKIEQVGGNW
+349 QNMGSKIEQIGGNW

-377 TSSLLDMVNNTLS
+377 TSSLLDMANSTLS
-390 WAASSDSAVAKWTR
+390 WAASSDSAVAQWTR

-415 IMTTVG
+415 IMATVG

-433 LGGAFNGLR
+433 LGGAFNGLKA
-442 TVMTNPFALA
+442 VMSNPFGLA
-452 VIAIGAL
+452 VVAIGAL

-481 DTVVK
+481 NAVVK
-486 KFNELKAQ
+486 AFDKLKAK

-521 GTLIASIGRFN
+521 GTLMVSLGKFN
-532 KIKLKNPFAGL
+532 KFKLKNPFAGF
-543 KFTMPKI
+543 KFTIPKLN
-550 KNPFSGLV
+550 NPFSGLV
-558 DMAKSASETV
+558 DMAKSAGEAV
-568 KGAFSG
+568 KGTFNG
-574 IGNAIKSAF
+574 IGNAIKSAL

-626 SATQGMVL
+626 SAIQGMVL
-634 PFLQGLSQIFVQLV
+634 PFLQGLAQIFVQLV
-648 SGVLQGFA
+648 GGVLQGFA
-656 TALVTLAPI
+656 SALVTLAPV
-665 MTTLASALV
+665 MTTVASALA

-689 VATAVGGA
+689 AATAVGGA
-697 IAAIVPAISSGV
+697 IAQIVTALAGGV
-709 AQIATALTPIVQI
+709 AQIVTALTPIVQI

-737 IVQIVQAIAP
+737 IVQIIQAIAP
-747 FIPSITS
+747 FIPAITT
-754 MFTTITTVVANAIT
+754 MFTSITTVVANAIT

-810 DSIGTLFKSL
+810 DSIGNLFKSL
-820 GTAIETVLSGVSN
+820 GTAIETVLSGASN
-833 VVTSFGNSIRTVLD
+833 VITSFGNSVRTVLD

-854 SMGNSAKNAGT
+854 SMGNSAKNAGM
-865 GVKLMAQGIS
+865 GVKLMAQGIA
-875 TLTALPLGDM
+875 TLTGLPLGDM
-885 AATLAAVASG
+885 AATLTAVAAG

-907 GAGLQAAGIGMQIM
+907 GAGLQAAGTGLMLIATAGMQAQVALTTLPSVI
-921 ATSAQMASAAIQ
+921 TSF
-933 MLPASLSLLTASL
+933 TASL
-946 GTLPAMLTMAGAS
+946 AGIGGALTMAGA
-959 MTAFATSAQS
+959 AIANFAAGAVASLAGLAGASAQ
-969 SIASLMVIGATITQ
+969 IASFTAMVVTIVGAVGV
-983 FASMMLMIAPASA
+983 AN
-996 TASAG
+996 AG
-1001 LASFNGQASAAGS
+1001 LASFNGQANAAG
-1014 AMARLGAASA
+1014 AALGALGGRATAAS
-1024 SALGQITAL
+1024 SQIIAL
-1033 GAGIASSMA
+1033 GAGITSAMANATSAIAS
-1042 GATASITMAASQMAA
+1042 
-1057 AIPMAGTQMTVTM
+1057 AGTQMTVTM
-1070 QAAMNQIKAVVLNG
+1070 QSAMNQI
-1084 MTASASAV
+1084 
-1092 RNGGTQ
+1092 
-1098 MATAIRS
+1098 
-1105 AGTQM
+1105 
-1110 TTTMQS
+1110 
-1116 AMNQVVNVVRNGMT
+1116 VNVVRNGMT
-1130 NAASAVR
+1130 NATSAVR
-1137 NGASQM
+1137 NGANQM
-1143 ATAMRSAGSQMVA
+1143 ASAMRSAGTQMVA
-1156 AANSMVN
+1156 AAQSMVN

-1177 SAGAYMAQGLAVG
+1177 SAGSYMAQGLAVG

-1229 VGWWIGAGVA
+1229 VGWFIGAGVA

-1246 ARVAKSVDFIKDL
+1246 DMVAKSVDFIKDL
-1259 ASPLDSDILTAGD
+1259 ASPLNSDILTAGD

-1281 LSTTISVSHAPQSVQ
+1281 LSSTISVSHTPQSVQ
-1296 HNINNTSNQQRLIEK
+1296 HNINNTSNQQRLIDK
-1311 IDELLEETR
+1311 IDELLQETR

-1334 TVDRHLGQSTQM
+1334 TVDRHLGQNTQL

>member
-19 GIKEAESLFDS
+19 GIKEAESMFDS

-39 DKLSSG
+39 DKLTSG
-45 ISAAGKAI
+45 ISAAGKAM

-70 FGEFQANLNKA
+70 FGEFQMNLNKA

-270 LEEVAE
+270 LTEVAE

-377 TSSLLDMVNNTLS
+377 TASLLDMTNNTLS

-415 IMTTVG
+415 VMTTVG

-452 VIAIGAL
+452 VIAIAGL

-481 DTVVK
+481 DAVVK

-521 GTLIASIGRFN
+521 GTLIASLGRFN

-543 KFTMPKI
+543 KFTMPKF

-568 KGAFSG
+568 KSAFSG

-614 GLAAVTAALVAL
+614 GLGAVTAALVAL
-626 SATQGMVL
+626 SAVQGMVL

-656 TALVTLAPI
+656 SALVALAPI
-665 MTTLASALV
+665 MTTLASALA

-697 IAAIVPAISSGV
+697 IAQIVPAISSGV
-709 AQIATALTPIVQI
+709 AQIVTALTPIAQI

-737 IVQIVQAIAP
+737 IAQIIQAIAP
-747 FIPSITS
+747 FIPAITS
-754 MFTTITTVVANAIT
+754 MFSTVTTVVANAIT
-768 QIIQALAPFIPAVTE
+768 QIIQALAPFIPAVTQ

-810 DSIGTLFKSL
+810 DSIGNLFKSL
-820 GTAIETVLSGVSN
+820 GTAIETVLSGASN
-833 VVTSFGNSIRTVLD
+833 VVNSFGNSIRTVLD

-854 SMGNSAKNAGT
+854 SMGNSAKNAGM
-865 GVKLMAQGIS
+865 GVKLMAQGIA
-875 TLTALPLGDM
+875 TLTGLPLGDM

-895 LAAIVASGIGFA
+895 LAAIAASGIATA
-907 GAGLQAAGIGMQIM
+907 GPGMQAAGTGLMLIASAGMQAQAALTTLPSVI
-921 ATSAQMASAAIQ
+921 TSF
-933 MLPASLSLLTASL
+933 TASL
-946 GTLPAMLTMAGAS
+946 TGIGGTLTMAGAAI
-959 MTAFATSAQS
+959 TNFAVGAVASLAGLAGASAQ
-969 SIASLMVIGATITQ
+969 IASFTAMVVTIVGAVGV
-983 FASMMLMIAPASA
+983 AN
-996 TASAG
+996 AG
-1001 LASFNGQASAAGS
+1001 LASFNGQANAAG
-1014 AMARLGAASA
+1014 AALGVLGGRATAAS
-1024 SALGQITAL
+1024 SQIIAL
-1033 GAGIASSMA
+1033 GAGITSAMANATTAIAS
-1042 GATASITMAASQMAA
+1042 
-1057 AIPMAGTQMTVTM
+1057 AGTQMTV
-1070 QAAMNQIKAVVLNG
+1070 
-1084 MTASASAV
+1084 
-1092 RNGGTQ
+1092 
-1098 MATAIRS
+1098 
-1105 AGTQM
+1105 
-1110 TTTMQS
+1110 TMQS

-1130 NAASAVR
+1130 NATAAVQ

-1143 ATAMRSAGSQMVA
+1143 ATAMRSAGTEMVA
-1156 AANSMVN
+1156 AAQSMVN

-1239 VGIDKSA
+1239 SGIDKSA

-1259 ASPLDSDILTAGD
+1259 ASPLNSDILNAGD
-1272 FALSDMQES
+1272 FALSDMQAS
-1281 LSTTISVSHAPQSVQ
+1281 LSTTASVNHAPQTISYV
-1296 HNINNTSNQQRLIEK
+1296 NDNTANQNSMMAK
-1311 IDELLEETR
+1311 IDELISYVKDGKR
-1320 RGRVIYMDGKEVGR
+1320 IYMDGKEVGR
-1334 TVDRHLGQSTQM
+1334 TVDRHLGQNTQL

>member
-1 MAYDVEAVL
+1 MAYDVEAIL

-39 DKLSSG
+39 DKISSG
-45 ISAAGKAI
+45 ISIAGKAI

-70 FGEFQANLNKA
+70 FGEFQMNLNKA

-270 LEEVAE
+270 LTEVAE

-442 TVMTNPFALA
+442 AVMTNPFALA
-452 VIAIGAL
+452 VIAIAGL

-481 DTVVK
+481 GAVVK
-486 KFNELKAQ
+486 KFNELKAK
-494 AQPAIDAIKQAFS
+494 AQPALDAIKNALG
-507 KFDIAAF
+507 KLDAGVF
-514 APLIATI
+514 APLIGGI
-521 GTLIASIGRFN
+521 GLFIASLM
-532 KIKLKNPFAGL
+532 KLKGVKIPNPLSNFKPTLPKFPNPF
-543 KFTMPKI
+543 T
-550 KNPFSGLV
+550 GLV
-558 DMAKSASETV
+558 DMAKSAGSAV
-568 KGAFSG
+568 KNVFSG
-574 IGNAIKSAF
+574 LG
-583 SGIGN
+583 
-588 MVSTV
+588 
-593 FKGIASAIGSL
+593 KGIATILNGVGSAVSSV
-604 NFQGVAAFAV
+604 FQGIARAISMLNPAGVASFAMS
-614 GLAAVTAALVAL
+614 LAAVTAALVAL
-626 SATQGMVL
+626 SAVQGMVL
-634 PFLQGLSQIFVQLV
+634 PFLQGLSNIFVQLV
-648 SGVLQGFA
+648 GGVIQSFA
-656 TALVTLAPI
+656 TALVTLAPV
-665 MTTLASALV
+665 MTTLASALA

-709 AQIATALTPIVQI
+709 AQIVTALTPIVQI

-737 IVQIVQAIAP
+737 VVQIIQAIAP
-747 FIPSITS
+747 FIPAITT
-754 MFTTITTVVANAIT
+754 MFSTVTTVVANAIT

-810 DSIGTLFKSL
+810 DSIGNLFKSL

-865 GVKLMAQGIS
+865 GVKLMAQGIA

-885 AATLAAVASG
+885 AGTLAAVASG
-895 LAAIVASGIGFA
+895 LAGIAASGIATA
-907 GAGLQAAGIGMQIM
+907 GPGMQAAGTGMMLIASAGMQAQVAL
-921 ATSAQMASAAIQ
+921 AT
-933 MLPASLSLLTASL
+933 LPSVITSFTASL
-946 GTLPAMLTMAGAS
+946 NGIGGTLTMAGAAI
-959 MTAFATSAQS
+959 TGFAAGAVASLAGLAGASAQ
-969 SIASLMVIGATITQ
+969 IASFTATVVTIVGAVG
-983 FASMMLMIAPASA
+983 IAN
-996 TASAG
+996 AG
-1001 LASFNGQASAAGS
+1001 LASFNGQANAAG
-1014 AMARLGAASA
+1014 AALGVLGGRATAAS
-1024 SALGQITAL
+1024 SQIIAL
-1033 GAGIASSMA
+1033 GAGITSAMANATTAIAS
-1042 GATASITMAASQMAA
+1042 
-1057 AIPMAGTQMTVTM
+1057 AGTQMTV
-1070 QAAMNQIKAVVLNG
+1070 
-1084 MTASASAV
+1084 
-1092 RNGGTQ
+1092 
-1098 MATAIRS
+1098 
-1105 AGTQM
+1105 
-1110 TTTMQS
+1110 TMQS

-1130 NAASAVR
+1130 NATSAVQ

-1143 ATAMRSAGSQMVA
+1143 AAAMRSAGTQMVA
-1156 AANSMVN
+1156 TAQSMVN

-1259 ASPLDSDILTAGD
+1259 ASPLASDILTAGD
-1272 FALSDMQES
+1272 FALSDIQAS
-1281 LSTTISVSHAPQSVQ
+1281 LSTTASVNHAPQTVSYV
-1296 HNINNTSNQQRLIEK
+1296 NDNTANQNSLMARM
-1311 IDELLEETR
+1311 DELISHVKDGKRL
-1320 RGRVIYMDGKEVGR
+1320 YMDGKEVGR
-1334 TVDRHLGQSTQM
+1334 TVDRHLGQSTQL

>member
-1 MAYDVEAVL
+1 MAFDVEAVL
-10 KANVTQFSS
+10 KANVSQFSR
-19 GIKEAESLFDS
+19 GIKEAESMFDS

-39 DKLSSG
+39 DKLSNG
-45 ISAAGKAI
+45 ISVAGKAM

-59 TTAIGVSAAKG
+59 ATAIGVSAAKG
-70 FGEFQANLNKA
+70 FGEFQMNLNKA

-123 GADLNKIKTQFP
+123 GADLDKIKTQFP

-190 QQGLSNVAS
+190 KQGLSNVAS
-199 SSKLLGVNMTDASAA
+199 SSKLLGVSMTDASAA

-242 TKNGAKEM
+242 TENGAKEM
-250 ARLGLS
+250 ERLGLS

-276 KTKDMSQAE
+276 KTKEMSQAE

-318 SWDAATNALNGVSRS
+318 SWEAATNALTGVSSS
-333 QADAAKFLSE
+333 QAEAAKFLSE

-377 TSSLLDMVNNTLS
+377 TSSLLDMVNSTLS
-390 WAASSDSAVAKWTR
+390 WAASSDSAVAQWTR

-433 LGGAFNGLR
+433 LGGAFNGLK
-442 TVMTNPFALA
+442 TVMSNPFGLA
-452 VIAIGAL
+452 VVAIGAL

-481 DTVVK
+481 NTVAK
-486 KFNELKAQ
+486 AFNELKAK
-494 AQPAIDAIKQAFS
+494 AQPALDSIKNALG
-507 KFDIAAF
+507 KFDAGLF
-514 APLIATI
+514 APLIAGI
-521 GTLIASIGRFN
+521 GVFIASLM
-532 KIKLKNPFAGL
+532 KLKGV
-543 KFTMPKI
+543 KI
-550 KNPFSGLV
+550 PNPFSNFKPTLPKIPNPFTGLA
-558 DMAKSASETV
+558 DMAKSAGSAV
-568 KGAFSG
+568 KNAFSG
-574 IGNAIKSAF
+574 LG
-583 SGIGN
+583 
-588 MVSTV
+588 
-593 FKGIASAIGSL
+593 KGIATIFNGVGSAVSSV
-604 NFQGVAAFAV
+604 FQGIARAVSMLNPAGVASFAV

-626 SATQGMVL
+626 SAVQGMVL

-656 TALVTLAPI
+656 SALVTLAPV
-665 MTTLASALV
+665 MTTLASALA

-709 AQIATALTPIVQI
+709 AQIVTALTPIVQI

-737 IVQIVQAIAP
+737 IAQIIQAIAP
-747 FIPSITS
+747 FIPSITT

-810 DSIGTLFKSL
+810 DSIGNLFKSL
-820 GTAIETVLSGVSN
+820 GTAIETVLSGASN
-833 VVTSFGNSIRTVLD
+833 VINSFGNSVRTVLD

-854 SMGNSAKNAGT
+854 SMGNSAKNAGM
-865 GVKLMAQGIS
+865 GVKLMAQGIA
-875 TLTALPLGDM
+875 TLTGLPLGDM

-907 GAGLQAAGIGMQIM
+907 GAGLQAAGTGLMLIATAGMQAQVALTTLPSVI
-921 ATSAQMASAAIQ
+921 TSF
-933 MLPASLSLLTASL
+933 TASL
-946 GTLPAMLTMAGAS
+946 AGIGGSLTTAGAAITSFAAGAVASLAGLAGAS
-959 MTAFATSAQS
+959 AQ
-969 SIASLMVIGATITQ
+969 IASFTAMVVTIVGAVGV
-983 FASMMLMIAPASA
+983 AN
-996 TASAG
+996 AG
-1001 LASFNGQASAAGS
+1001 LASFNGQANAAG
-1014 AMARLGAASA
+1014 AALGVLGGRATAAS
-1024 SALGQITAL
+1024 SQIIAL
-1033 GAGIASSMA
+1033 GAGITSAMANATSAIAS
-1042 GATASITMAASQMAA
+1042 
-1057 AIPMAGTQMTVTM
+1057 AGTQMTV
-1070 QAAMNQIKAVVLNG
+1070 
-1084 MTASASAV
+1084 
-1092 RNGGTQ
+1092 
-1098 MATAIRS
+1098 
-1105 AGTQM
+1105 
-1110 TTTMQS
+1110 TMQS

-1130 NAASAVR
+1130 NATSAVQ

-1143 ATAMRSAGSQMVA
+1143 ASAMRSAGTQMVA
-1156 AANSMVN
+1156 AAQSMIN
-1163 QTVSAVRNGRGAMQ
+1163 QTVSTVRNGRGAMQ
-1177 SAGAYMAQGLAVG
+1177 SAGSYMAQGLAVG
-1190 MRSALAEVT
+1190 MRSALGEVT

-1207 QAEKAAQAKAKIHSP
+1207 QAERAAQAKAKIHSP

-1229 VGWWIGAGVA
+1229 VGWFIGAGIS

-1246 ARVAKSVDFIKDL
+1246 GMVAKSVDFIKDL
-1259 ASPLDSDILTAGD
+1259 ASPLNSDILTADD
-1272 FALSDMQES
+1272 FALSDMQSS
-1281 LSTTISVSHAPQSVQ
+1281 LSSTISVSHTPQSVQ
-1296 HNINNTSNQQRLIEK
+1296 HNINNTSNQQRLIDK
-1311 IDELLEETR
+1311 IDELLQETR

-1334 TVDRHLGQSTQM
+1334 TVDRHLGQSTQL

>member
-19 GIKEAESLFDS
+19 GIKEAESMFDS

-45 ISAAGKAI
+45 ISAAGKAM
-53 TGIGLG
+53 TGLGLG

-70 FGEFQANLNKA
+70 FGEFQMNLNKA

-363 EALTNTAMAAKGGV
+363 EALTNTAMAAKSGV

-452 VIAIGAL
+452 VVAIAGL

-481 DTVVK
+481 DAVVK

-521 GTLIASIGRFN
+521 GTLIASLGRFN

-543 KFTMPKI
+543 KFTMPKF

-604 NFQGVAAFAV
+604 NFQGVAAFAA

-626 SATQGMVL
+626 SAVQGMVL
-634 PFLQGLSQIFVQLV
+634 PFLQGLSNIFVQLV

-656 TALVTLAPI
+656 SALVTLAPI
-665 MTTLASALV
+665 MTTLASALA

-697 IAAIVPAISSGV
+697 IAQIVPAISSGV
-709 AQIATALTPIVQI
+709 AQIVTALTPIAQI

-737 IVQIVQAIAP
+737 IAQIIQAIAP

-754 MFTTITTVVANAIT
+754 MFTTIVTVVSNAIT

-820 GTAIETVLSGVSN
+820 GTAIETVLSGASN
-833 VVTSFGNSIRTVLD
+833 VVNSFGNSIRTVLD

-865 GVKLMAQGIS
+865 GVKLMAQGIA

-885 AATLAAVASG
+885 AATLAAVATG
-895 LAAIVASGIGFA
+895 LAGIAASGIATA
-907 GAGLQAAGIGMQIM
+907 GPGMQAAGMGLMLIASAGMQAQVALTTLPSVI
-921 ATSAQMASAAIQ
+921 TSFT
-933 MLPASLSLLTASL
+933 ASLSGIGGALSTAGAAITNFAAGAVSSL
-946 GTLPAMLTMAGAS
+946 AGLAGAS
-959 MTAFATSAQS
+959 AQ
-969 SIASLMVIGATITQ
+969 IASFTAMVVTIVGAVGV
-983 FASMMLMIAPASA
+983 AN
-996 TASAG
+996 AG
-1001 LASFNGQASAAGS
+1001 LASFNGQANAAGAALSVLGGRATAASSQIIALGSGITS
-1014 AMARLGAASA
+1014 AMANATSA
-1024 SALGQITAL
+1024 
-1033 GAGIASSMA
+1033 IAS
-1042 GATASITMAASQMAA
+1042 
-1057 AIPMAGTQMTVTM
+1057 AGTQMTV
-1070 QAAMNQIKAVVLNG
+1070 
-1084 MTASASAV
+1084 
-1092 RNGGTQ
+1092 
-1098 MATAIRS
+1098 
-1105 AGTQM
+1105 
-1110 TTTMQS
+1110 TMQS

-1130 NAASAVR
+1130 NATSAVR

-1143 ATAMRSAGSQMVA
+1143 ATAMRSAGTQMVA
-1156 AANSMVN
+1156 AAQSMVN

-1259 ASPLDSDILTAGD
+1259 ASPLNSDILTAGD
-1272 FALSDMQES
+1272 FALSDMQAS
-1281 LSTTISVSHAPQSVQ
+1281 LSTTASVNHAPQTISYV
-1296 HNINNTSNQQRLIEK
+1296 NDNTANQNSLMAR
-1311 IDELLEETR
+1311 IDELISQVKDGKR
-1320 RGRVIYMDGKEVGR
+1320 IYMDGKEVGR
-1334 TVDRHLGQSTQM
+1334 TVDRHLGQSTQL
-1346 RSRTSWA
+1346 RSRTSWT

>member
-1 MAYDVEAVL
+1 MAFDVTAVL

-19 GIKEAESLFDS
+19 GIKEAESMFDS

-39 DKLSSG
+39 DKLSNG
-45 ISAAGKAI
+45 ISVAGKAM

-59 TTAIGVSAAKG
+59 VTAMGFSAAKG
-70 FGEFQANLNKA
+70 FGEFQMNLNKA

-90 NINELAD
+90 NIDELAD

-123 GADLNKIKTQFP
+123 GADLDKIKTQFP

-190 QQGLSNVAS
+190 RQGLSNVAS

-242 TKNGAKEM
+242 SEKSAGEM
-250 ARLGLS
+250 QRLGLS

-276 KTKDMSQAE
+276 KTKNMSQSD
-285 KTATLKNLFDTSGM
+285 KTASLKNLFDTSGM

-318 SWDAATNALNGVSRS
+318 SWEAATNSLNGVSGS
-333 QADAAKFLSE
+333 QADAAKFLADA
-343 SANEMQ
+343 ANEMQ

-377 TSSLLDMVNNTLS
+377 SSSLLDMTNNALS
-390 WAASSDSAVAKWTR
+390 WAAGSDSAVAQWTR

-433 LGGAFNGLR
+433 LGGAFNGLKA
-442 TVMTNPFALA
+442 VMSNPFALA
-452 VIAIGAL
+452 VIAIAAL
-459 VASLVYAYQHSE
+459 VAGLVYAYKNSE
-471 KFRNVVNKAV
+471 KFRNIVNGAVSAVVA
-481 DTVVK
+481 
-486 KFNELKAQ
+486 KFNELKAK
-494 AQPAIDAIKQAFS
+494 AQPALDYIKNALG
-507 KFDIAAF
+507 KFNIGAF
-514 APLIATI
+514 APLIGGI
-521 GTLIASIGRFN
+521 GLFIASLM
-532 KIKLKNPFAGL
+532 KLKGI
-543 KFTMPKI
+543 KI
-550 KNPFSGLV
+550 PNPFSKFKFTLPKIPNPFTGLA
-558 DMAKSASETV
+558 DMAKSAGSAV
-568 KGAFSG
+568 KNAFSG
-574 IGNAIKSAF
+574 LGQAIGASFK
-583 SGIGN
+583 GIGTAI
-588 MVSTV
+588 STV
-593 FKGIASAIGSL
+593 FQGIARAISMLNPAGIAS
-604 NFQGVAAFAV
+604 FAL

-626 SATQGMVL
+626 SAVQGMVI
-634 PFLQGLSQIFVQLV
+634 PFLQSLAQIFVQLV
-648 SGVLQGFA
+648 GGVLQGFA
-656 TALVTLAPI
+656 SALVTLAPV
-665 MTTLASALV
+665 MTTIASALS
-674 MLSPLVVAFGTAFSM
+674 MLSPLVVAFGVAFSM

-697 IAAIVPAISSGV
+697 IAAIVPAITSGV
-709 AQIATALTPIVQI
+709 AQIITAITPIVQI

-737 IVQIVQAIAP
+737 IVQIIQAIAP
-747 FIPSITS
+747 FIPSITT
-754 MFTTITTVVANAIT
+754 MFTTITTVVANAIV
-768 QIIQALAPFIPAVTE
+768 QIVQALAPFIPAVTQ

-797 AFSNLVSQ
+797 AFNNLISQ

-810 DSIGTLFKSL
+810 DSIGTLFESL
-820 GTAIETVLSGVSN
+820 GTAIESVLSGASSVIS
-833 VVTSFGNSIRTVLD
+833 SFGNSIRTVLD
-847 GVAGIFE
+847 GVAGIFD
-854 SMGNSAKNAGT
+854 SIGNAAKNAGA
-865 GVKLMAQGIS
+865 GVKLMAQGIAI
-875 TLTALPLGDM
+875 LTALPLGDM
-885 AATLAAVASG
+885 AATLAAVAAG
-895 LAAIVASGIGFA
+895 LSAIVASGIGSA
-907 GAGLQAAGIGMQIM
+907 GAGLQAAGVGMMLIATAGMQAQVALTTLPSVI
-921 ATSAQMASAAIQ
+921 TSF
-933 MLPASLSLLTASL
+933 TASL
-946 GTLPAMLTMAGAS
+946 TGIGGALTMAGAAI
-959 MTAFATSAQS
+959 TNFAAGAVSSLAGLSGASAQ
-969 SIASLMVIGATITQ
+969 IASFTAMVVTIVGAVGV
-983 FASMMLMIAPASA
+983 AN
-996 TASAG
+996 AG
-1001 LASFNGQASAAGS
+1001 LASFNGQANAAG
-1014 AMARLGAASA
+1014 AALGFLGGRATAAS
-1024 SALGQITAL
+1024 SQIIAL
-1033 GAGIASSMA
+1033 GAGITSAMANATTAIAS
-1042 GATASITMAASQMAA
+1042 
-1057 AIPMAGTQMTVTM
+1057 AGTQMTV
-1070 QAAMNQIKAVVLNG
+1070 
-1084 MTASASAV
+1084 
-1092 RNGGTQ
+1092 
-1098 MATAIRS
+1098 
-1105 AGTQM
+1105 
-1110 TTTMQS
+1110 TMQS

-1130 NAASAVR
+1130 NATAAVQ

-1143 ATAMRSAGSQMVA
+1143 AAAMRSAGTEMVA

-1177 SAGAYMAQGLAVG
+1177 SAGSYMAQGLAVG
-1190 MRSALAEVT
+1190 MRSALSEVT

-1239 VGIDKSA
+1239 AGIDRSA
-1246 ARVAKSVDFIKDL
+1246 GMVSKSVDFIKNL
-1259 ASPLDSDILTAGD
+1259 ASPLDSDILSAGD

-1296 HNINNTSNQQRLIEK
+1296 HSIDNVANQQRLVKKFDEL
-1311 IDELLEETR
+1311 IDEVR
-1320 RGRVIYMDGKEVGR
+1320 RSGNTYLDGKVISR
-1334 TVDRHLGQSTQM
+1334 KVDQNLGQNTQL

>member
-1 MAYDVEAVL
+1 MAFDVEAVL
-10 KANVTQFSS
+10 KANVSQFSR
-19 GIKEAESLFDS
+19 GIKEAESMFDS

-39 DKLSSG
+39 DKLANG
-45 ISAAGKAI
+45 ISVAGKAM

-59 TTAIGVSAAKG
+59 ATAIGVSAAKG
-70 FGEFQANLNKA
+70 FGEFQMNLNKA

-123 GADLNKIKTQFP
+123 GADLDKIKTQFP

-190 QQGLSNVAS
+190 KQGLSNVAS
-199 SSKLLGVNMTDASAA
+199 SSKLLGVSMTDASAA

-242 TKNGAKEM
+242 TENGAKEM
-250 ARLGLS
+250 ERLGLS

-318 SWDAATNALNGVSRS
+318 SWEAATNALTGVSSS
-333 QADAAKFLSE
+333 QADAAKFLAE

-349 QNMGSKIEQVGGNW
+349 QNMGSKIEQIGGNW

-377 TSSLLDMVNNTLS
+377 TSSLLDMANSTLS
-390 WAASSDSAVAKWTR
+390 WAASSDSAVAQWTR

-433 LGGAFNGLR
+433 LGGAFNGLKA
-442 TVMTNPFALA
+442 VMSNPFALA
-452 VIAIGAL
+452 VVAIGAL

-481 DTVVK
+481 NAVVK
-486 KFNELKAQ
+486 AFDKLKAK
-494 AQPAIDAIKQAFS
+494 AQPALDSIKNALG
-507 KFDIAAF
+507 KFDAGFF
-514 APLIATI
+514 APLI
-521 GTLIASIGRFN
+521 GGVGLFIASLM
-532 KIKLKNPFAGL
+532 KLKGV
-543 KFTMPKI
+543 KI
-550 KNPFSGLV
+550 PNPFSNFKPTFPKIPNPFTGLA
-558 DMAKSASETV
+558 DMAKSAGSAV
-568 KGAFSG
+568 KNVFSG
-574 IGNAIKSAF
+574 LG
-583 SGIGN
+583 
-588 MVSTV
+588 
-593 FKGIASAIGSL
+593 KGIATIFNGVGSAVSSV
-604 NFQGVAAFAV
+604 FQGIARAVSMLNPAGVASFAA

-626 SATQGMVL
+626 SAVQGMVL
-634 PFLQGLSQIFVQLV
+634 PFLQGLANIFVQLV

-656 TALVTLAPI
+656 SALATLAPV
-665 MTTLASALV
+665 MTTVASALA

-709 AQIATALTPIVQI
+709 AQIITALTPIVQI

-737 IVQIVQAIAP
+737 IVQIIQAIAP
-747 FIPSITS
+747 FVPAITT
-754 MFTTITTVVANAIT
+754 MFTSVTTVVANAIV

-810 DSIGTLFKSL
+810 ASIGNLFKSL
-820 GTAIETVLSGVSN
+820 GTAIETVLSGASN
-833 VVTSFGNSIRTVLD
+833 VVNSFGNSVRTVLD

-854 SMGNSAKNAGT
+854 SMGNSAKNAGM
-865 GVKLMAQGIS
+865 GVKLMAQGIA
-875 TLTALPLGDM
+875 TLTGLPLGDM

-895 LAAIVASGIGFA
+895 LAAIAASGIATA
-907 GAGLQAAGIGMQIM
+907 GPGMQAAGTGLMLIASAGMQAQVALTTLPSVI
-921 ATSAQMASAAIQ
+921 TSF
-933 MLPASLSLLTASL
+933 TASL
-946 GTLPAMLTMAGAS
+946 AGIGGALTTAGAAITSFAAGAVSSLAGLAGAS
-959 MTAFATSAQS
+959 AQ
-969 SIASLMVIGATITQ
+969 IASFTAMVVTIVGAVG
-983 FASMMLMIAPASA
+983 IAN
-996 TASAG
+996 AG
-1001 LASFNGQASAAGS
+1001 LASFNGQANAAGAALGVLGGRATAASSQIIALGTGIMS
-1014 AMARLGAASA
+1014 AMANAT
-1024 SALGQITAL
+1024 TA
-1033 GAGIASSMA
+1033 IAS
-1042 GATASITMAASQMAA
+1042 
-1057 AIPMAGTQMTVTM
+1057 AGTQMTV
-1070 QAAMNQIKAVVLNG
+1070 
-1084 MTASASAV
+1084 
-1092 RNGGTQ
+1092 
-1098 MATAIRS
+1098 
-1105 AGTQM
+1105 
-1110 TTTMQS
+1110 TMQS

-1130 NAASAVR
+1130 NSTSAVQ

-1143 ATAMRSAGSQMVA
+1143 AAAMRSAGTQMVA
-1156 AANSMVN
+1156 AAQSMIN
-1163 QTVSAVRNGRGAMQ
+1163 QTVSTVRNGRGAMQ
-1177 SAGAYMAQGLAVG
+1177 SAGSYMAQGLAVG
-1190 MRSALAEVT
+1190 MRSALGEVT

-1207 QAEKAAQAKAKIHSP
+1207 QAERAAQAKAKIHSP

-1229 VGWWIGAGVA
+1229 VGWFIGAGIS

-1246 ARVAKSVDFIKDL
+1246 AMVAKSVDFIKDL
-1259 ASPLDSDILTAGD
+1259 ASPLNSDILTAGD
-1272 FALSDMQES
+1272 FALSDMQSS
-1281 LSTTISVSHAPQSVQ
+1281 LSSTISVSHTPQSVQ
-1296 HNINNTSNQQRLIEK
+1296 HNINNTSSQQRLIDK
-1311 IDELLEETR
+1311 IDELLQETR

-1334 TVDRHLGQSTQM
+1334 TVDRHLGQSTQL

>member
-39 DKLSSG
+39 DKLASG
-45 ISAAGKAI
+45 ISVAGKAI

-70 FGEFQANLNKA
+70 FGEFQMNLNKA

-452 VIAIGAL
+452 VVAIGAL

-481 DTVVK
+481 DAVVK

-521 GTLIASIGRFN
+521 GTLMASLSRFN
-532 KIKLKNPFAGL
+532 KFKLKNPFAGI
-543 KFTMPKI
+543 KFTMPKF

-568 KGAFSG
+568 KGTFSG

-583 SGIGN
+583 AGIGN

-626 SATQGMVL
+626 SAVQGMVL
-634 PFLQGLSQIFVQLV
+634 PFLQGLSNIFVQLV
-648 SGVLQGFA
+648 GGVLQGFA
-656 TALVTLAPI
+656 SALVTLAPI
-665 MTTLASALV
+665 MTTLASALA

-709 AQIATALTPIVQI
+709 AQIVTALTPIVQI

-737 IVQIVQAIAP
+737 IVQIIQAIAP

-810 DSIGTLFKSL
+810 DSIGNLFKSL
-820 GTAIETVLSGVSN
+820 GTAIETVLSGASN
-833 VVTSFGNSIRTVLD
+833 VVNSFGNSIRTVLD

-854 SMGNSAKNAGT
+854 SMGNSAKNAGM
-865 GVKLMAQGIS
+865 GVKLMAQGIA
-875 TLTALPLGDM
+875 TLTALPLGDT

-895 LAAIVASGIGFA
+895 LAAIAASGIATA
-907 GAGLQAAGIGMQIM
+907 GPGMQAAGMGMMLIASAGMQAQVALTTLPSVI
-921 ATSAQMASAAIQ
+921 TSF
-933 MLPASLSLLTASL
+933 TASL
-946 GTLPAMLTMAGAS
+946 AGIGGALAMAGAAI
-959 MTAFATSAQS
+959 TGFAAGAVASLAGLAGASAQ
-969 SIASLMVIGATITQ
+969 IASFTAMVVTIVGAVGV
-983 FASMMLMIAPASA
+983 AN
-996 TASAG
+996 AG
-1001 LASFNGQASAAGS
+1001 LASFNGQANAAG
-1014 AMARLGAASA
+1014 AALGVLGGRATAAS
-1024 SALGQITAL
+1024 SQIIAL
-1033 GAGIASSMA
+1033 GAGITSAMANATTAIAS
-1042 GATASITMAASQMAA
+1042 
-1057 AIPMAGTQMTVTM
+1057 AGTQMTV
-1070 QAAMNQIKAVVLNG
+1070 
-1084 MTASASAV
+1084 
-1092 RNGGTQ
+1092 
-1098 MATAIRS
+1098 
-1105 AGTQM
+1105 
-1110 TTTMQS
+1110 TMQS

-1143 ATAMRSAGSQMVA
+1143 ATAMRSAGTQMVA
-1156 AANSMVN
+1156 AAQSMVN

-1229 VGWWIGAGVA
+1229 VGFWIGAGVA
-1239 VGIDKSA
+1239 SGIDKSA

-1259 ASPLDSDILTAGD
+1259 ASPLASDILTAGD
-1272 FALSDMQES
+1272 FALSDIQAS
-1281 LSTTISVSHAPQSVQ
+1281 LSTTASVNHAPQTISYV
-1296 HNINNTSNQQRLIEK
+1296 NDNTTSQNSMMAK
-1311 IDELLEETR
+1311 IDELISHVKDGKRL
-1320 RGRVIYMDGKEVGR
+1320 YMDGKEVGR
-1334 TVDRHLGQSTQM
+1334 TVDRHLGQNTQL
-1346 RSRTSWA
+1346 RSRTSWT

>member
-1 MAYDVEAVL
+1 MAYDVTAVL

-19 GIKEAESLFDS
+19 GIKEAESMFDS

-39 DKLSSG
+39 DKLASG
-45 ISAAGKAI
+45 ISVAGKAM

-59 TTAIGVSAAKG
+59 TTAMGVSAAKG
-70 FGEFQANLNKA
+70 FGEFQMNLNKA

-163 DSIGSSEQAAAIL
+163 DSVGSSEQAAAIL

-190 QQGLSNVAS
+190 KQGLSNVAS

-242 TKNGAKEM
+242 SENGVKVM
-250 ARLGLS
+250 KRLGLS
-256 FTDAAGNMK
+256 FTDATGNMK

-270 LEEVAE
+270 LTEVAD

-285 KTATLKNLFDTSGM
+285 KTESLKNLFDTSGM

-307 AVMNKTDDATK
+307 AVMNKTGDATQ
-318 SWDAATNALNGVSRS
+318 SWEAAINALTGVSGS
-333 QADAAKFLSE
+333 QADAAKFLAE

-377 TSSLLDMVNNTLS
+377 TSSLLDMTNNALS
-390 WAASSDSAVAKWTR
+390 WAASSDSAVAQWTR

-433 LGGAFNGLR
+433 LGGAFNGLKA
-442 TVMTNPFALA
+442 VMSNPFALA
-452 VIAIGAL
+452 VIAIAAL
-459 VASLVYAYQHSE
+459 VAGLVYAYQHSE
-471 KFRNVVNKAV
+471 RFRNVVNQAV

-486 KFNELKAQ
+486 KFNELKTQ

-514 APLIATI
+514 APLIATT
-521 GTLIASIGRFN
+521 GTLMASLGMFN
-532 KIKLKNPFAGL
+532 KFKLKNPFAGL
-543 KFTMPKI
+543 KFTMPKL
-550 KNPFSGLV
+550 KNPFSGLAN
-558 DMAKSASETV
+558 MAKSAGAAV
-568 KGAFSG
+568 KGTFSG

-583 SGIGN
+583 SGVGN
-588 MVSTV
+588 MISTV
-593 FKGIASAIGSL
+593 FKGIASAISSL
-604 NFQGVAAFAV
+604 NFQGIAAFAV
-614 GLAAVTAALVAL
+614 GLAAVTVALMAL
-626 SATQGMVL
+626 SAMSGTVL
-634 PFLQGLSQIFVQLV
+634 PFLQGLANIFVTLV
-648 SGVLQGFA
+648 GGVLQAFA
-656 TALVTLAPI
+656 SALLAVSPILVTLA
-665 MTTLASALV
+665 TAFAE
-674 MLSPLVVAFGTAFSM
+674 LSPLVVAFGTAFATVAEGIGSAVAM
-689 VATAVGGA
+689 VVTAVTPVIA
-697 IAAIVPAISSGV
+697 ILS
-709 AQIATALTPIVQI
+709 TA
-722 ISTTFVQV
+722 F
-730 VTVISQA
+730 
-737 IVQIVQAIAP
+737 VQIVQAIAP

-754 MFTTITTVVANAIT
+754 MFTTIATVVANAIV
-768 QIIQALAPFIPAVTE
+768 QIIQALAPFIPAVTQ

-810 DSIGTLFKSL
+810 DSITNLFKTL
-820 GTAIETVLSGVSN
+820 GEQISSILESAGSVVESFGSAISN
-833 VVTSFGNSIRTVLD
+833 VLD
-847 GVAGIFE
+847 SVAGIFE
-854 SMGNSAKNAGT
+854 SIGNSAKNAGA
-865 GVKLMAQGIS
+865 GVKLMAQGIAI
-875 TLTALPLGDM
+875 LTGLPLGDL
-885 AATLAAVASG
+885 AATLAAVATG
-895 LAAIVASGIGFA
+895 LAAIVASGIGLA
-907 GAGLQAAGIGMQIM
+907 GAGLQAAGVGMMLIATAGMQ
-921 ATSAQMASAAIQ
+921 AQVA
-933 MLPASLSLLTASL
+933 LT
-946 GTLPAMLTMAGAS
+946 TLPSVITSFTTSLTGIGGTLTMAGAAITS
-959 MTAFATSAQS
+959 FAVGAVASLAGLSGASAQ
-969 SIASLMVIGATITQ
+969 IASFTAMVVTIVS
-983 FASMMLMIAPASA
+983 AVGIAN
-996 TASAG
+996 AG
-1001 LASFNGQASAAGS
+1001 LASFNGQANAAG
-1014 AMARLGAASA
+1014 AALGVLGGRATAAS
-1024 SALGQITAL
+1024 SQVIAL
-1033 GAGIASSMA
+1033 GAGITSAMA
-1042 GATASITMAASQMAA
+1042 NATTAITS
-1057 AIPMAGTQMTVTM
+1057 AGTQMTVTM
-1070 QAAMNQIKAVVLNG
+1070 QSAMNQI
-1084 MTASASAV
+1084 
-1092 RNGGTQ
+1092 
-1098 MATAIRS
+1098 
-1105 AGTQM
+1105 
-1110 TTTMQS
+1110 
-1116 AMNQVVNVVRNGMT
+1116 VNIVRNGMT
-1130 NAASAVR
+1130 NAAAAVR

-1143 ATAMRSAGSQMVA
+1143 VTAMRSAGTQMVTA
-1156 AANSMVN
+1156 AQSMVN
-1163 QTVSAVRNGRGAMQ
+1163 QTVSTVRNGRGAMQ

-1190 MRSALAEVT
+1190 MRSALSEVT

-1246 ARVAKSVDFIKDL
+1246 ALVAKSVDFLGNL
-1259 ASPLDSDILTAGD
+1259 ASPLASDILTAGD
-1272 FALSDMQES
+1272 FALSDMQAS
-1281 LSTTISVSHAPQSVQ
+1281 LATTIAVNHAPQTIRYV
-1296 HNINNTSNQQRLIEK
+1296 NDNTANQNSLMAK
-1311 IDELLEETR
+1311 MDELISHVKDGKR
-1320 RGRVIYMDGKEVGR
+1320 IYMDGKEVGR
-1334 TVDRHLGQSTQM
+1334 TVDHHLGQSTQL

>member
-10 KANVTQFSS
+10 KANVTQFSR
-19 GIKEAESLFDS
+19 GIKEAESMFDS

-39 DKLSSG
+39 DKLASG
-45 ISAAGKAI
+45 ISVAGKAI

-70 FGEFQANLNKA
+70 FGEFQMNLNKA

-199 SSKLLGVNMTDASAA
+199 SSKLLGVNMTDASTA

-452 VIAIGAL
+452 VIAIAGL

-481 DTVVK
+481 DAVVK

-521 GTLIASIGRFN
+521 GTLMASLSRFN
-532 KIKLKNPFAGL
+532 KFKLKNPFAGL
-543 KFTMPKI
+543 KFTMPKF

-568 KGAFSG
+568 KGTFSG

-583 SGIGN
+583 VGIGN

-604 NFQGVAAFAV
+604 NFQGVAAFAA

-626 SATQGMVL
+626 SAVQGMVL
-634 PFLQGLSQIFVQLV
+634 PFLQGLSNIFVQLV

-656 TALVTLAPI
+656 SALVALAPV
-665 MTTLASALV
+665 MTTLASALA

-709 AQIATALTPIVQI
+709 AQIVTALTPIVQI

-737 IVQIVQAIAP
+737 IAQIIQAIAP

-754 MFTTITTVVANAIT
+754 MFSTVTTVIANAIT

-810 DSIGTLFKSL
+810 DSIGNLFKSL

-865 GVKLMAQGIS
+865 GVKLMAQGIA
-875 TLTALPLGDM
+875 TLTALPLGDT

-895 LAAIVASGIGFA
+895 LAGIAASGIATA
-907 GAGLQAAGIGMQIM
+907 GPGMQAAGMGMMMIASAGMQAQVALTALPSVI
-921 ATSAQMASAAIQ
+921 TSF
-933 MLPASLSLLTASL
+933 TASL
-946 GTLPAMLTMAGAS
+946 AGIGGALTMAGAAI
-959 MTAFATSAQS
+959 TNFAVGAVASLAGLAGASAQ
-969 SIASLMVIGATITQ
+969 IASFTAMVVTIVGAVG
-983 FASMMLMIAPASA
+983 IAN
-996 TASAG
+996 AG
-1001 LASFNGQASAAGS
+1001 LASFNGQANAAG
-1014 AMARLGAASA
+1014 AALGVLGGRATAAS
-1024 SALGQITAL
+1024 SQIVAL
-1033 GAGIASSMA
+1033 GAGITSAMANATTAIAS
-1042 GATASITMAASQMAA
+1042 
-1057 AIPMAGTQMTVTM
+1057 AGTQMTV
-1070 QAAMNQIKAVVLNG
+1070 
-1084 MTASASAV
+1084 
-1092 RNGGTQ
+1092 
-1098 MATAIRS
+1098 
-1105 AGTQM
+1105 
-1110 TTTMQS
+1110 TMQS

-1130 NAASAVR
+1130 NAAAAVR

-1143 ATAMRSAGSQMVA
+1143 ATAMRSAGTQMVA
-1156 AANSMVN
+1156 AAQSMVN

-1259 ASPLDSDILTAGD
+1259 ASPLTSDILTAGD
-1272 FALSDMQES
+1272 FALSDIQAS
-1281 LSTTISVSHAPQSVQ
+1281 LSTTASVNHAPQTISYV
-1296 HNINNTSNQQRLIEK
+1296 NDNTANQNSLMARM
-1311 IDELLEETR
+1311 DELISHVKDGKRL
-1320 RGRVIYMDGKEVGR
+1320 YMDGKEVGR
-1334 TVDRHLGQSTQM
+1334 TVDRHLGQSTQL

>member
-1 MAYDVEAVL
+1 MAFDVEAIL
-10 KANVTQFSS
+10 KANLTQFSR
-19 GIKEAESLFDS
+19 GMKEAESMFDS

-39 DKLSSG
+39 DKLATG
-45 ISAAGKAI
+45 ISVAGKAM

-59 TTAIGVSAAKG
+59 ATAIGVSAAKG
-70 FGEFQANLNKA
+70 FGEFQMNLNKA

-123 GADLNKIKTQFP
+123 GADLDKIKTQFP

-190 QQGLSNVAS
+190 KQGLSNVAS

-276 KTKDMSQAE
+276 KTKNMSQAE

-318 SWDAATNALNGVSRS
+318 SWEAATNALNGVSGS

-377 TSSLLDMVNNTLS
+377 TSSLLDMTNNTLS

-427 NNIAKG
+427 NHIAKG
-433 LGGAFNGLR
+433 LGGAFNGLK
-442 TVMTNPFALA
+442 TVMSNPFALA
-452 VIAIGAL
+452 VVAIGAL

-481 DTVVK
+481 GTVVK
-486 KFNELKAQ
+486 AFNELKAK

-521 GTLIASIGRFN
+521 GTLMASLGMFN
-532 KIKLKNPFAGL
+532 KFKLKNPFAGF
-543 KFTMPKI
+543 KFTMPKF

-593 FKGIASAIGSL
+593 FKGIASAISSL
-604 NFQGVAAFAV
+604 NFQGVAAFAI

-626 SATQGMVL
+626 SSVQGMVL

-656 TALVTLAPI
+656 SALVTLAPV
-665 MTTLASALV
+665 MTTIASALA

-689 VATAVGGA
+689 AATAVGGA
-697 IAAIVPAISSGV
+697 IAAIASGA
-709 AQIATALTPIVQI
+709 AQLITALTPIVQI

-747 FIPSITS
+747 FVPAITT
-754 MFTTITTVVANAIT
+754 MFTSITTVVANAIV

-810 DSIGTLFKSL
+810 ESIGNLFKTL
-820 GTAIETVLSGVSN
+820 GEQISSILDSVGGV
-833 VVTSFGNSIRTVLD
+833 VESFGNSIRTVLD

-865 GVKLMAQGIS
+865 GVKLMAQGIA
-875 TLTALPLGDM
+875 TLTRLPLGDM
-885 AATLAAVASG
+885 AATLATVASG

-907 GAGLQAAGIGMQIM
+907 GAGLQAAGTGLMLIATAGMQAQAALTTLPSAI
-921 ATSAQMASAAIQ
+921 TSF
-933 MLPASLSLLTASL
+933 TASL
-946 GTLPAMLTMAGAS
+946 TGIGGALTTAGAS
-959 MTAFATSAQS
+959 ITNFAAGAVSSLAGLAGASAQ
-969 SIASLMVIGATITQ
+969 IASFTAMVVTIVGAVGV
-983 FASMMLMIAPASA
+983 AN
-996 TASAG
+996 AG
-1001 LASFNGQASAAGS
+1001 LASFNGQANAAG
-1014 AMARLGAASA
+1014 AALGNLGGRATAAS
-1024 SALGQITAL
+1024 SQIIAL
-1033 GAGIASSMA
+1033 GAGITSAMANATTAIAS
-1042 GATASITMAASQMAA
+1042 
-1057 AIPMAGTQMTVTM
+1057 AGTQMTVTM
-1070 QAAMNQIKAVVLNG
+1070 QSAMNQI
-1084 MTASASAV
+1084 
-1092 RNGGTQ
+1092 
-1098 MATAIRS
+1098 
-1105 AGTQM
+1105 
-1110 TTTMQS
+1110 
-1116 AMNQVVNVVRNGMT
+1116 VNVVRNGMT
-1130 NAASAVR
+1130 NAAAAVR

-1143 ATAMRSAGSQMVA
+1143 AAAMRSAGTQMVA

-1229 VGWWIGAGVA
+1229 VGWFIGAGIS

-1246 ARVAKSVDFIKDL
+1246 AMVAKSVDFIKDL
-1259 ASPLDSDILTAGD
+1259 ASPLDSDILTADD
-1272 FALSDMQES
+1272 FALSDMQSS
-1281 LSTTISVSHAPQSVQ
+1281 LSSTISVSHTPQSVQ
-1296 HNINNTSNQQRLIEK
+1296 HNINNTSNQQRLIDK

-1334 TVDRHLGQSTQM
+1334 TVDRHLGQSTQL

>member
-19 GIKEAESLFDS
+19 GIKEAESMFDS

-39 DKLSSG
+39 DKISSG
-45 ISAAGKAI
+45 ISIAGKAI

-70 FGEFQANLNKA
+70 FGEFQMNLNKA

-270 LEEVAE
+270 LTEVAE

-318 SWDAATNALNGVSRS
+318 SWDAATNALNGVSSS

-377 TSSLLDMVNNTLS
+377 TSSLLDMTNNTLS

-481 DTVVK
+481 DAVVK

-521 GTLIASIGRFN
+521 GTLIASLSRFN
-532 KIKLKNPFAGL
+532 KFKLKNPFAGL
-543 KFTMPKI
+543 KFTMPKF

-568 KGAFSG
+568 KGTFSG

-604 NFQGVAAFAV
+604 NFQGVTAFAA

-626 SATQGMVL
+626 SAVQGMVL
-634 PFLQGLSQIFVQLV
+634 PFLQGLSNIFVQLV
-648 SGVLQGFA
+648 GGVLQGFA
-656 TALVTLAPI
+656 SALVTLAPI
-665 MTTLASALV
+665 MTTLASALA

-697 IAAIVPAISSGV
+697 IAQIVPAISSGV
-709 AQIATALTPIVQI
+709 AQIITALTPVVQI

-737 IVQIVQAIAP
+737 IAQIIQAIAP
-747 FIPSITS
+747 FIPSITT
-754 MFTTITTVVANAIT
+754 MFTTITTVIANAIT

-810 DSIGTLFKSL
+810 DSIGNLFKSL

-854 SMGNSAKNAGT
+854 SMGNSAKNAGM

-885 AATLAAVASG
+885 AATLAAVAAG
-895 LAAIVASGIGFA
+895 LAGIAASGIATA
-907 GAGLQAAGIGMQIM
+907 GPGMQAAGMGMMLIASAGMQAQVALAALPSVI
-921 ATSAQMASAAIQ
+921 TSF
-933 MLPASLSLLTASL
+933 TASL
-946 GTLPAMLTMAGAS
+946 NGVGGTLTMAGAAI
-959 MTAFATSAQS
+959 TNFAVGAVASLAGLAGASAQ
-969 SIASLMVIGATITQ
+969 IASFTAMVVTIVGAVGV
-983 FASMMLMIAPASA
+983 AN
-996 TASAG
+996 AG
-1001 LASFNGQASAAGS
+1001 LASFNGQANAAG
-1014 AMARLGAASA
+1014 AALGVLGGRATAAS
-1024 SALGQITAL
+1024 SQIIAL
-1033 GAGIASSMA
+1033 GAGITSAMANATTAIAS
-1042 GATASITMAASQMAA
+1042 
-1057 AIPMAGTQMTVTM
+1057 AGTQMTV
-1070 QAAMNQIKAVVLNG
+1070 
-1084 MTASASAV
+1084 
-1092 RNGGTQ
+1092 
-1098 MATAIRS
+1098 
-1105 AGTQM
+1105 
-1110 TTTMQS
+1110 TMQS

-1130 NAASAVR
+1130 NATSAVQ

-1259 ASPLDSDILTAGD
+1259 ASPLTSDILTAGD
-1272 FALSDMQES
+1272 FALSDMQAS
-1281 LSTTISVSHAPQSVQ
+1281 LSTTASVNHTPQTISYV
-1296 HNINNTSNQQRLIEK
+1296 NDNTANQNSLMARM
-1311 IDELLEETR
+1311 DELISHVKDGKRL
-1320 RGRVIYMDGKEVGR
+1320 YMDGKEVGR
-1334 TVDRHLGQSTQM
+1334 TVDRHLGQSTQL
-1346 RSRTSWA
+1346 RSRTSWT

>member
-1 MAYDVEAVL
+1 MAFDVEAVL
-10 KANVTQFSS
+10 KANVSQFSR
-19 GIKEAESLFDS
+19 GIKEAESMFDS

-39 DKLSSG
+39 DKLSNG
-45 ISAAGKAI
+45 ISVAGKAM

-59 TTAIGVSAAKG
+59 ATAIGVSAAKG
-70 FGEFQANLNKA
+70 FGEFQMNLNKA

-123 GADLNKIKTQFP
+123 GADLDKIKTQFP

-190 QQGLSNVAS
+190 KQGLSNVAS

-242 TKNGAKEM
+242 TENGAKEM
-250 ARLGLS
+250 ERLGLS

-270 LEEVAE
+270 LTEVAE

-318 SWDAATNALNGVSRS
+318 SWEAATNALNGVSGS
-333 QADAAKFLSE
+333 QAEAAKFLAE

-390 WAASSDSAVAKWTR
+390 WAASSDSAVAQWTR

-433 LGGAFNGLR
+433 LGGAFNGLK
-442 TVMTNPFALA
+442 TVMSNPFGLA
-452 VIAIGAL
+452 VVAIGAL

-494 AQPAIDAIKQAFS
+494 AQPALDAIKNALG
-507 KFDIAAF
+507 KLNAGAF
-514 APLIATI
+514 APLI
-521 GTLIASIGRFN
+521 GGVGLFIASLM
-532 KIKLKNPFAGL
+532 KLKGV
-543 KFTMPKI
+543 KI
-550 KNPFSGLV
+550 PNPFSNFKPTLPKIPSPFTGLA
-558 DMAKSASETV
+558 DMAKSAGSAV
-568 KGAFSG
+568 KNVFSG
-574 IGNAIKSAF
+574 LG
-583 SGIGN
+583 
-588 MVSTV
+588 
-593 FKGIASAIGSL
+593 KGIATIFNGVGSAVSSV
-604 NFQGVAAFAV
+604 FQGIARAVSMLNPAGVASFAA

-626 SATQGMVL
+626 SAVQGMVL
-634 PFLQGLSQIFVQLV
+634 PFLQGLAQIFVQLV
-648 SGVLQGFA
+648 GGVLQGFA
-656 TALVTLAPI
+656 TALATLAPV
-665 MTTLASALV
+665 MTTVASALA

-697 IAAIVPAISSGV
+697 IAAIVPAIASFV
-709 AQIATALTPIVQI
+709 AQIITAVTPIVQI

-737 IVQIVQAIAP
+737 IVQIIQAIAP
-747 FIPSITS
+747 FVPAITT
-754 MFTTITTVVANAIT
+754 MFTTIVTVVSNAIT
-768 QIIQALAPFIPAVTE
+768 QIVQALAPFIPAVTE

-810 DSIGTLFKSL
+810 DSIGNLFKSL
-820 GTAIETVLSGVSN
+820 GTAIETVLSGASN
-833 VVTSFGNSIRTVLD
+833 VITSFGNSVRTVLD

-854 SMGNSAKNAGT
+854 SMGNSAKNAGM
-865 GVKLMAQGIS
+865 GVKLMAQGIA
-875 TLTALPLGDM
+875 TLTGLPLGDM
-885 AATLAAVASG
+885 AATLAAVAGG

-907 GAGLQAAGIGMQIM
+907 GAGLQAAGTGLMMIASAGMQ
-921 ATSAQMASAAIQ
+921 AQVALTTLPSVFTSFT
-933 MLPASLSLLTASL
+933 ASLSGIGGALTTAGAAITSFAAGAVSSL
-946 GTLPAMLTMAGAS
+946 AGLAGAS
-959 MTAFATSAQS
+959 AQ
-969 SIASLMVIGATITQ
+969 IASFTAMVVTIVGAVGV
-983 FASMMLMIAPASA
+983 AN
-996 TASAG
+996 AG
-1001 LASFNGQASAAGS
+1001 LASFNGQANAAG
-1014 AMARLGAASA
+1014 AALGNLGGRATAAS
-1024 SALGQITAL
+1024 SQIIAL
-1033 GAGIASSMA
+1033 GAGITSAMANATSAIAS
-1042 GATASITMAASQMAA
+1042 
-1057 AIPMAGTQMTVTM
+1057 AGTQMTV
-1070 QAAMNQIKAVVLNG
+1070 
-1084 MTASASAV
+1084 
-1092 RNGGTQ
+1092 
-1098 MATAIRS
+1098 
-1105 AGTQM
+1105 
-1110 TTTMQS
+1110 TMQS

-1130 NAASAVR
+1130 NAASAVK

-1143 ATAMRSAGSQMVA
+1143 ASAMRSAGTQMVA
-1156 AANSMVN
+1156 AAQSMIN
-1163 QTVSAVRNGRGAMQ
+1163 QTVSTVRNGRGAMQ
-1177 SAGAYMAQGLAVG
+1177 SAGSYMAQGLAVG

-1229 VGWWIGAGVA
+1229 VGWFIGAGIS

-1246 ARVAKSVDFIKDL
+1246 AMVAKSVDFIKDL
-1259 ASPLDSDILTAGD
+1259 ASPLNSDILTAGD

-1281 LSTTISVSHAPQSVQ
+1281 LSTTIAVSHAPQSVQ
-1296 HNINNTSNQQRLIEK
+1296 HNINNTSNQQRLIDK

-1334 TVDRHLGQSTQM
+1334 TIDRHLGQSTQM

>member
-1 MAYDVEAVL
+1 MTFNVEAIL
-10 KANVTQFSS
+10 RANVTQFSR
-19 GIKEAESLFDS
+19 GMKEAESMFDS

-39 DKLSSG
+39 DKISSG
-45 ISAAGKAI
+45 ISIAGKAM

-70 FGEFQANLNKA
+70 FGEFQMNLNKA

-190 QQGLSNVAS
+190 KQGLSNVAS

-242 TKNGAKEM
+242 TENGAKEM
-250 ARLGLS
+250 ERLGLS

-270 LEEVAE
+270 LTEVAD
-276 KTKDMSQAE
+276 KTKSMSQAE

-318 SWDAATNALNGVSRS
+318 SWEAAINELNGVSGS
-333 QADAAKFLSE
+333 QADAAKFLAE

-377 TSSLLDMVNNTLS
+377 TSSLLDMTNNALS

-427 NNIAKG
+427 NHIAKG
-433 LGGAFNGLR
+433 LGGAFNGLK
-442 TVMTNPFALA
+442 TVMSNPFALA

-486 KFNELKAQ
+486 KFNELKAK

-521 GTLIASIGRFN
+521 GTLMASLGMFN
-532 KIKLKNPFAGL
+532 KFKLKNPFAGL
-543 KFTMPKI
+543 KFTMPKF

-568 KGAFSG
+568 KGTFSG

-583 SGIGN
+583 SGVGN
-588 MVSTV
+588 MISTV

-634 PFLQGLSQIFVQLV
+634 PFLQGLAQIFVQLV

-656 TALVTLAPI
+656 SALVTLAPV
-665 MTTLASALV
+665 MTTLASALA
-674 MLSPLVVAFGTAFSM
+674 MLSPLVIAFGTAFSM
-689 VATAVGGA
+689 AATAVGGA
-697 IAAIVPAISSGV
+697 IAQIVTALAGGV
-709 AQIATALTPIVQI
+709 AQITTALTPIVQI

-737 IVQIVQAIAP
+737 IAQIVQAIAP
-747 FIPSITS
+747 FIPSITT

-797 AFSNLVSQ
+797 AFSTLVSQ

-810 DSIGTLFKSL
+810 DSICNLFKSL
-820 GTAIETVLSGVSN
+820 GTAIESVLSGASN
-833 VVTSFGNSIRTVLD
+833 VVNSFGNSIRTILD

-854 SMGNSAKNAGT
+854 SMGNSAKNAGA
-865 GVKLMAQGIS
+865 GVKLMAQGIA
-875 TLTALPLGDM
+875 TLTGLPLGDM
-885 AATLAAVASG
+885 AATLAAVAAG
-895 LAAIVASGIGFA
+895 LAGIAASGIATA
-907 GAGLQAAGIGMQIM
+907 GPGMQAAGMGMMLIASAGMQAQVALAALPSVI
-921 ATSAQMASAAIQ
+921 TSF
-933 MLPASLSLLTASL
+933 TASL
-946 GTLPAMLTMAGAS
+946 TGIGGTMTMAGAAI
-959 MTAFATSAQS
+959 TNFAMGAVSSLAALSGASAQ
-969 SIASLMVIGATITQ
+969 IASFTAMVVSIVSAVG
-983 FASMMLMIAPASA
+983 IAN
-996 TASAG
+996 AG
-1001 LASFNGQASAAGS
+1001 LASFNGQAN
-1014 AMARLGAASA
+1014 AASA
-1024 SALGQITAL
+1024 ALSTLGGRSIAASSQIIAL
-1033 GAGIASSMA
+1033 GAGITSAMA
-1042 GATASITMAASQMAA
+1042 NATTAITS
-1057 AIPMAGTQMTVTM
+1057 AGTQMTV
-1070 QAAMNQIKAVVLNG
+1070 I
-1084 MTASASAV
+1084 
-1092 RNGGTQ
+1092 
-1098 MATAIRS
+1098 
-1105 AGTQM
+1105 
-1110 TTTMQS
+1110 MQS
-1116 AMNQVVNVVRNGMT
+1116 AMNQIVNIVRNGMT

-1143 ATAMRSAGSQMVA
+1143 AAAMRSAGTQMVA

-1177 SAGAYMAQGLAVG
+1177 SAGYYMAQGLAVG
-1190 MRSALAEVT
+1190 MKSALPEVT

-1229 VGWWIGAGVA
+1229 VGWWIGAGIS

-1246 ARVAKSVDFIKDL
+1246 AMVAKSVDFIKDL
-1259 ASPLDSDILTAGD
+1259 ASPLDSDILNAGD
-1272 FALSDMQES
+1272 FALSDMQAS
-1281 LSTTISVSHAPQSVQ
+1281 LSTTTSVNHEPQTISYV
-1296 HNINNTSNQQRLIEK
+1296 NDNTANQNSLMAK
-1311 IDELLEETR
+1311 MDELISHVR
-1320 RGRVIYMDGKEVGR
+1320 DGKRIYMDTRQVGSII
-1334 TVDRHLGQSTQM
+1334 DRRLGQNTQL

>member
-1 MAYDVEAVL
+1 MAFDVEAVL
-10 KANVTQFSS
+10 KANVTQFSR
-19 GIKEAESLFDS
+19 GIKEAESMFDS

-39 DKLSSG
+39 DKLASG
-45 ISAAGKAI
+45 ISVAGKAM

-59 TTAIGVSAAKG
+59 ATAIGISAAKG
-70 FGEFQANLNKA
+70 FGEFQMNLNKA

-123 GADLNKIKTQFP
+123 GADLDKIKTQFP

-242 TKNGAKEM
+242 TENGAKEM
-250 ARLGLS
+250 QRLGLS

-270 LEEVAE
+270 LTEVAE

-318 SWDAATNALNGVSRS
+318 SWEAATNALNGVSGS
-333 QADAAKFLSE
+333 QADAAKFLAE

-377 TSSLLDMVNNTLS
+377 TSSLLDMTNNTLS

-433 LGGAFNGLR
+433 LGGAFNGLK
-442 TVMTNPFALA
+442 TVMSNPFALA
-452 VIAIGAL
+452 VVAIAAL

-521 GTLIASIGRFN
+521 GTLMASLGRFN
-532 KIKLKNPFAGL
+532 KFKLKNPFAGF
-543 KFTMPKI
+543 KFTMPKLN
-550 KNPFSGLV
+550 NPFSGLV
-558 DMAKSASETV
+558 NMAKSASETV
-568 KGAFSG
+568 KGTFSG
-574 IGNAIKSAF
+574 IGNAIKSVF

-634 PFLQGLSQIFVQLV
+634 PFLQGLAQIFVQLV

-656 TALVTLAPI
+656 SALVTLAPV
-665 MTTLASALV
+665 MTTLASALA

-697 IAAIVPAISSGV
+697 IAAIVPAIAGGV
-709 AQIATALTPIVQI
+709 AQIVTALTPIVQI

-747 FIPSITS
+747 FIPAITT
-754 MFTTITTVVANAIT
+754 MFTTITTVVANAIV
-768 QIIQALAPFIPAVTE
+768 QIVQALAPFIPAVTE

-797 AFSNLVSQ
+797 AFNNLVSQ

-810 DSIGTLFKSL
+810 DSIGNLFKSL
-820 GTAIETVLSGVSN
+820 GTAIETVLSGASN
-833 VVTSFGNSIRTVLD
+833 VITSFGNSIRTVLD

-865 GVKLMAQGIS
+865 GVKLMAQGIA
-875 TLTALPLGDM
+875 TLTGLPLGDM

-907 GAGLQAAGIGMQIM
+907 GAGLQAAGTGLMLIASAGMQAQVALTTLPSVI
-921 ATSAQMASAAIQ
+921 TSF
-933 MLPASLSLLTASL
+933 TASL
-946 GTLPAMLTMAGAS
+946 TGIGGALTMAGAAI
-959 MTAFATSAQS
+959 TNFAAGAVSSLAGLSGASAQ
-969 SIASLMVIGATITQ
+969 IASFTAMVVTIVGAVG
-983 FASMMLMIAPASA
+983 IAN
-996 TASAG
+996 AG
-1001 LASFNGQASAAGS
+1001 LASFNGQANAAGAALGVLGGRATAASSQIIALGTGIMS
-1014 AMARLGAASA
+1014 AMANAT
-1024 SALGQITAL
+1024 TA
-1033 GAGIASSMA
+1033 IAS
-1042 GATASITMAASQMAA
+1042 
-1057 AIPMAGTQMTVTM
+1057 AGTQMTV
-1070 QAAMNQIKAVVLNG
+1070 
-1084 MTASASAV
+1084 
-1092 RNGGTQ
+1092 
-1098 MATAIRS
+1098 
-1105 AGTQM
+1105 
-1110 TTTMQS
+1110 TMQS

-1130 NAASAVR
+1130 NAAAAVR

-1143 ATAMRSAGSQMVA
+1143 ATAMRSAGTQMVA
-1156 AANSMVN
+1156 AAQSMIN
-1163 QTVSAVRNGRGAMQ
+1163 QTVSTVRNGRGAMQ
-1177 SAGAYMAQGLAVG
+1177 SAGSYMAQGLAVG

-1199 AAANQLVA
+1199 AAANELVA

-1229 VGWWIGAGVA
+1229 VGWWIGAGIS

-1246 ARVAKSVDFIKDL
+1246 AMVAKSVDFIKDL

-1281 LSTTISVSHAPQSVQ
+1281 LSTTISVSHTPQSVQ
-1296 HNINNTSNQQRLIEK
+1296 HNINNTSNQQRLIDK

-1334 TVDRHLGQSTQM
+1334 TVDRHLGQSTQL